1 MSSWRGHNDDNS
13 QDSDREGDD
22 GHVHSA
28 SRDHAVKDKK
38 RSPPSSRPPAG
49 PQRNPHHSA
58 SAEERESPER
68 VEQKEKL
75 HAELKKVLSQ
85 KRSHLRASTCQL
97 TQSEMDPE
105 PSNEQT
111 DQTPVEAAEPPV
123 EIVVETEAEAGAS
136 GYSVT
141 GGGERG
147 IFIKDVLKDSPAA
160 KHLSLQQGDQLLS
173 AKVYFDNVR
182 YEDALKILQC
192 AEPYK
197 VSFLVKRTVQGEEVC
212 VRPRLPSVDIKGP
225 KAKMTKMSV
234 KAIKPFKAKKKRGGR
249 FGLKRL
255 REKRREELV
264 IEGTPP
270 RLEMSDVDVEFCLP
284 RFKPRR
290 SDQVKAEG
298 GAAAK
303 AKRKIRFPRMKIK
316 SQSGG
321 KEDSG
326 RLEAKVKVSPAEIP
340 GAKAKA
346 KGKGHKFE
354 ISFPKSKDTK
364 SGSVELK
371 KPDVNIPSPSVEFSL
386 PAGKGVDVEMG
397 GVSLNSPDVDF
408 ALPSIKADTTLPAQ
422 KGKVGIKGPKV
433 EVRGDDAKVMKGK
446 VDVETGKGDGKLQM
460 PNLKLPKMR
469 LVCDLDET
477 DDDKRKVKAE
487 GEISVPTVEIKG
499 GSGIVLPEAHV
510 NKGGILENVP
520 SVPSVDIS
528 FPKVK
533 GTSNMDIKTTIR
545 KPGMDFSVSNVD
557 LHVERIPDEVE
568 GSFKGPEISMPTLDV
583 SLPKMG
589 VSDKDV
595 AGAGSD
601 GKFCPPSA
609 EVGVDMSHYI
619 GGDGKF
625 TLPNFNGSQSQKV
638 NLTGPGA
645 EGEFKLPSVD
655 LTLPKGK
662 DVDLDMPD
670 VNISLPK
677 ISLPEGG
684 IKLKGPDFKKGKMDF
699 PDIDVSLPKGKLEGG
714 IELEGPDI
722 KGGKF
727 KMPTFD
733 VSLPKV
739 NLPEGGVKLKGPP
752 FKGKMD
758 TAYIDVSI
766 PKEKFEGG
774 IEVEGPDIK
783 GGKFK
788 TPSFDVSLPKVN
800 LPEGDVKLKCPE
812 LKGKMDIPDVDVSP
826 PKVEGDFDIKGPDV
840 KGGKFKM
847 PKLDVSLPQVN
858 LPEGGVKLKGP
869 QLKGKMETAN
879 VDVSLPKG
887 KFKGDIE
894 LEGADVKGGK
904 FKMPTFDVSLPKV
917 NLPEGGIELKR
928 PDLKGGRME
937 MPDIDVS
944 LPKGKLEGGIELE
957 GPDVKGGKFK
967 TPSFDVSL
975 PKVTLPEGGSKL
987 KGPEL
992 KGGRMEMPD
1001 IDVSLP
1007 KGHFEGVVEVE
1018 GPDVKGGKFKT
1029 PSFDVSLPKVNLPE
1043 GGVKL
1048 KGPELKGGRMEMPDI
1063 DVSLPKAEGDLD
1075 IEGPDVKGG
1084 KFKMPTLDV
1093 SLPKVNLPEGRVKL
1107 KGPELK
1113 EGKMEMPD
1121 IDISLPKA
1129 EGDLDIECPD
1139 VKGGKFKM
1147 PTLDVS
1153 LPRVNLPE
1161 GGVKLKGPDL
1171 KGEKMEMPDIDVS
1184 LPKGK
1189 FEGGVEVQGPDVK
1202 GGKFKMPTFDV
1213 SLPKVNL
1220 PEGGAKLK
1228 GPELKGGRMEMPDI
1242 DVSLPKGKFE
1252 GGVEVQGPD
1261 FKGGKFKMPMLD
1273 VSLPKVNLPEGGV
1286 KLKGPELKGGKMELP
1301 DVDVSLP
1308 KVEADFDIEAPK
1320 VKGGKFKMPTLDVSL
1335 PKVSLPE
1342 GGVKLKGP
1350 ELKGGKMEIPD
1361 VDGTLPKVEGD
1372 FNIECPEVK
1381 GGKMKIPTLDV
1392 SIPKVNL
1399 PKGGVQIKG
1408 SGLDGRKIEMPD
1420 LDISFPKGKAEGE
1433 IGIGKGGKFHMPSVD
1448 ISLPKIKTK
1457 GPEIN
1462 TEGPDGEGGKFKT
1475 PSFDVSLPKVNLP
1488 EGDVKLKCPELKGKM
1503 DIPDVDV
1510 SLPKVEGDFDI
1521 EGPHVKGRK
1530 FKMPTL
1536 DVSLPKA
1543 SLAKGEVKLK
1553 GPELKGGKMEISDI
1567 DVSLP
1572 KQKVEGDVNFR
1583 GPDVKG
1589 GKFKMPSLDVS
1600 IPKVNLPEGS
1610 VKLKGPEF
1618 SEAMTE
1624 MPALDMSFPRGKAG
1638 EIGFGGQVTKGGKF
1652 HVPSVD
1658 ISLPKVKTKGP
1669 EINTD
1674 GPDIEVAKVA
1684 MPMVDVSLPKVEG
1697 DLDIEG
1703 FDVKGGKFKLPAFD
1717 VSLPK
1722 VNLPESGLRVKGPE
1736 LKGGKMEIPDID
1748 VSLPKGKVEGHVDI
1762 EGQDLK
1768 GGKLKVPTL
1777 DVSIPEVKGPNLE
1790 GSKLDIPHIDVSLP
1804 KGKAGGEIGL
1814 EGHVDKGGK
1823 FHMPSVDIYLPKMKT
1838 KGPDIEFQSPD
1849 IKGGK
1854 VTMPAVDVSLPK
1866 IKSPE
1871 VDVSLEGP
1879 DVKGGKVAIPA
1890 MTGLTGEGAGSGSFK
1905 RGTVKLPTVDI
1916 SAPKV
1921 DIDFG
1926 LTKPKGDDV
1935 KVALLKPEGS
1945 RPSSGGSFDLP
1956 NVSLKVPSFTL
1967 PRFGGKSK
1975 SGHLQVSGQSTE
1987 VDISLGEPSVELGL
2001 DSKVTS
2007 KKAKLKKPFIGIS
2020 KTDADV
2026 SVSCPELDVNIKK
2039 GGIDIP
2045 KPDTSVDVE
2054 RKGRFH
2060 APDVTIKLPKFSMP
2074 GFASKDGDLGKPSAD
2089 LEAQAKAKMPSV
2101 ELSLP
2106 ATKSPEKEVLL
2117 PNAEVDVLECDI
2129 RTYEGEIPKKP
2140 AIDVNVPKVDLAV
2153 PLPKIK
2159 LESSSEREGTKFT
2172 MPNVDLSLPKGK
2184 VGSMP
2189 KSKPLK
2195 IETPEVELKMQSIDV
2210 SFPKAPDADFHG
2222 HGQGDFKTPHAV
2234 TDLPEATI
2242 QRTDISIRKDKGDVH
2257 VKGEQTGLK
2266 LKMPSLDIACPK
2278 GDLELDMRLRKGDTK
2293 GVECHG
2299 ETNSKVKGPKVKG
2312 TKFNIGMPKK
2322 KTGGSVKSEHD
2333 VENIEPAVSGLTS
2346 TIHNG
2351 HKEGNINI
2359 QMPGVTLPSASV
2371 KGKEDSEESGLP
2383 SSSSAI
2389 PRIPDIDFDIGT
2401 AQDEE
2406 DDKLGKKI
2414 KIPKFGV
2421 PLPSLSSREGR
2432 MEIRGPETKSEGP
2445 KVKKA
2450 VFVLVNPSQRDDAKV
2465 KIPKF
2470 QTNTIETS
2478 VSTPGMSVYT
2488 SPLSSTDDTL
2498 KPEAP
2503 SSKFHFETDTRL
2515 HRGFK
2520 DEEVAA
2526 SGKVK
2531 LPKVEFTSPYGKK
2544 ASGDASLETATR
2556 LGKPSL
2562 SGEAP
2567 KGLQIKPGNVSFEGF
2582 VDESSK
2588 DVVTQH
2594 SRTQMLHQ
2602 DTSASPASFTMEF
2615 SSSKVQTWSEG
2626 DIKGDPQGIEAPP
2639 WFKVPKFTLK
2649 PHSTGF
2655 LQITPE
2661 GSPQAQ
2667 RRGELGGEANMSGS
2681 FCQHSSDITTREV
2694 STPGGGGS
2702 VTVVT
2707 KTTRTTRHSTPAE
2720 TSAGVS
2726 VATTHPPSDL

>member
-1 MSSWRGHNDDNS
+1 
-13 QDSDREGDD
+13 
-22 GHVHSA
+22 
-28 SRDHAVKDKK
+28 
-38 RSPPSSRPPAG
+38 
-49 PQRNPHHSA
+49 
-58 SAEERESPER
+58 
-68 VEQKEKL
+68 
-75 HAELKKVLSQ
+75 
-85 KRSHLRASTCQL
+85 
-97 TQSEMDPE
+97 MDPE

-111 DQTPVEAAEPPV
+111 DQTTVEAAEPPV

-255 REKRREELV
+255 KEKRREELV

-303 AKRKIRFPRMKIK
+303 PKRKIRFPRMKIK
-316 SQSGG
+316 SHGG

-326 RLEAKVKVSPAEIP
+326 GLKAKVKVSPAEIP
-340 GAKAKA
+340 GVKAKA

-386 PAGKGVDVEMG
+386 PAGKVVDVEMG
-397 GVSLNSPDVDF
+397 GESLNSPDVDF
-408 ALPSIKADTTLPAQ
+408 ALPSFKADTTLLAQ

-469 LVCDLDET
+469 LVGDLDET
-477 DDDKRKVKAE
+477 DDKMKVKAG

-499 GSGIVLPEAHV
+499 GSSTVLPEAHV

-545 KPGMDFSVSNVD
+545 KPGMDFSVSDVD
-557 LHVERIPDEVE
+557 FNVERIPDEVE
-568 GSFKGPEISMPTLDV
+568 GSFKGPEISMPKLDF
-583 SLPKMG
+583 SLPKIG

-595 AGAGSD
+595 ASAGSE

-625 TLPNFNGSQSQKV
+625 TLPNFNVSQSQKG
-638 NLTGPGA
+638 NLTGPGV

-662 DVDLDMPD
+662 DVDPEMPD

-684 IKLKGPDFKKGKMDF
+684 IKLKGTDFKEGKMDF

-714 IELEGPDI
+714 LELEGPDI

-739 NLPEGGVKLKGPP
+739 NLPESGVKLKGPEL
-752 FKGKMD
+752 KGGKMEIPD
-758 TAYIDVSI
+758 LNVSL
-766 PKEKFEGG
+766 PRGKVEGG
-774 IEVEGPDIK
+774 VEVQGPDVK

-788 TPSFDVSLPKVN
+788 MPTLDVSLPKVN
-800 LPEGDVKLKCPE
+800 LPEGDVKLKGPE
-812 LKGKMDIPDVDVSP
+812 LKG
-826 PKVEGDFDIKGPDV
+826 
-840 KGGKFKM
+840 
-847 PKLDVSLPQVN
+847 
-858 LPEGGVKLKGP
+858 
-869 QLKGKMETAN
+869 
-879 VDVSLPKG
+879 
-887 KFKGDIE
+887 
-894 LEGADVKGGK
+894 
-904 FKMPTFDVSLPKV
+904 
-917 NLPEGGIELKR
+917 R
-928 PDLKGGRME
+928 RME

-944 LPKGKLEGGIELE
+944 LPKGKFEGGVEVQ

-967 TPSFDVSL
+967 MPTLDVSL
-975 PKVTLPEGGSKL
+975 PKVNLPEGGVKL

-992 KGGRMEMPD
+992 KGRRMEMPD

-1007 KGHFEGVVEVE
+1007 KGKFEGGVEVQ
-1018 GPDVKGGKFKT
+1018 GPDVKGGKFKMPT
-1029 PSFDVSLPKVNLPE
+1029 LDVSLPKVNLPE

-1063 DVSLPKAEGDLD
+1063 DVSLPKGKFEGGV
-1075 IEGPDVKGG
+1075 EVQGPDVKGG

-1093 SLPKVNLPEGRVKL
+1093 SLPKVNLPEG
-1107 KGPELK
+1107 
-1113 EGKMEMPD
+1113 
-1121 IDISLPKA
+1121 
-1129 EGDLDIECPD
+1129 
-1139 VKGGKFKM
+1139 
-1147 PTLDVS
+1147 
-1153 LPRVNLPE
+1153 
-1161 GGVKLKGPDL
+1161 
-1171 KGEKMEMPDIDVS
+1171 
-1184 LPKGK
+1184 
-1189 FEGGVEVQGPDVK
+1189 
-1202 GGKFKMPTFDV
+1202 
-1213 SLPKVNL
+1213 
-1220 PEGGAKLK
+1220 
-1228 GPELKGGRMEMPDI
+1228 
-1242 DVSLPKGKFE
+1242 
-1252 GGVEVQGPD
+1252 
-1261 FKGGKFKMPMLD
+1261 
-1273 VSLPKVNLPEGGV
+1273 GV
-1286 KLKGPELKGGKMELP
+1286 KLKGPELKGR
-1301 DVDVSLP
+1301 
-1308 KVEADFDIEAPK
+1308 
-1320 VKGGKFKMPTLDVSL
+1320 
-1335 PKVSLPE
+1335 
-1342 GGVKLKGP
+1342 
-1350 ELKGGKMEIPD
+1350 KMEIP
-1361 VDGTLPKVEGD
+1361 
-1372 FNIECPEVK
+1372 N
-1381 GGKMKIPTLDV
+1381 
-1392 SIPKVNL
+1392 
-1399 PKGGVQIKG
+1399 
-1408 SGLDGRKIEMPD
+1408 
-1420 LDISFPKGKAEGE
+1420 
-1433 IGIGKGGKFHMPSVD
+1433 
-1448 ISLPKIKTK
+1448 
-1457 GPEIN
+1457 
-1462 TEGPDGEGGKFKT
+1462 
-1475 PSFDVSLPKVNLP
+1475 
-1488 EGDVKLKCPELKGKM
+1488 
-1503 DIPDVDV
+1503 
-1510 SLPKVEGDFDI
+1510 
-1521 EGPHVKGRK
+1521 
-1530 FKMPTL
+1530 
-1536 DVSLPKA
+1536 
-1543 SLAKGEVKLK
+1543 
-1553 GPELKGGKMEISDI
+1553 I
-1567 DVSLP
+1567 DVSL
-1572 KQKVEGDVNFR
+1572 
-1583 GPDVKG
+1583 
-1589 GKFKMPSLDVS
+1589 S
-1600 IPKVNLPEGS
+1600 
-1610 VKLKGPEF
+1610 
-1618 SEAMTE
+1618 
-1624 MPALDMSFPRGKAG
+1624 
-1638 EIGFGGQVTKGGKF
+1638 
-1652 HVPSVD
+1652 
-1658 ISLPKVKTKGP
+1658 
-1669 EINTD
+1669 
-1674 GPDIEVAKVA
+1674 
-1684 MPMVDVSLPKVEG
+1684 
-1697 DLDIEG
+1697 
-1703 FDVKGGKFKLPAFD
+1703 
-1717 VSLPK
+1717 
-1722 VNLPESGLRVKGPE
+1722 
-1736 LKGGKMEIPDID
+1736 
-1748 VSLPKGKVEGHVDI
+1748 KGKVEGHVDI

-1777 DVSIPEVKGPNLE
+1777 DVSLPEVKGPNLE
-1790 GSKLDIPHIDVSLP
+1790 GSKLDIPDIDVCLP
-1804 KGKAGGEIGL
+1804 KGKARGEIGI

-1838 KGPDIEFQSPD
+1838 KGPDIDIQSPD
-1849 IKGGK
+1849 IKVGE

-1905 RGTVKLPTVDI
+1905 HGTVKLPTVDI

-1926 LTKPKGDDV
+1926 LPKPKGDDV

-1945 RPSSGGSFDLP
+1945 RPSSGGSFDSP
-1956 NVSLKVPSFTL
+1956 NVSFKVPSFTL

-1975 SGHLQVSGQSTE
+1975 SGQLEVSGQSSE
-1987 VDISLGEPSVELGL
+1987 VNISLGEPSVESGL
-2001 DSKVTS
+2001 ENKVTS
-2007 KKAKLKKPFIGIS
+2007 KKVKLKKPFIGIP
-2020 KTDADV
+2020 KMDADA
-2026 SVSCPELDVNIKK
+2026 SVSCPELDVNVKK
-2039 GGIDIP
+2039 GDIDIP
-2045 KPDTSVDVE
+2045 QPDTSVDVE
-2054 RKGRFH
+2054 RKGRFN

-2074 GFASKDGDLGKPSAD
+2074 GFASKDGDLGKPSGD
-2089 LEAQAKAKMPSV
+2089 LEAKAKAKIPSV
-2101 ELSLP
+2101 ELSLS

-2129 RTYEGEIPKKP
+2129 RTYEGGIPKKP

-2159 LESSSEREGTKFT
+2159 LESSYEREGTKFKI
-2172 MPNVDLSLPKGK
+2172 PHVDLSLPKGK
-2184 VGSMP
+2184 VDSMP
-2189 KSKPLK
+2189 KGKPLN
-2195 IETPEVELKMQSIDV
+2195 IETPEVELKMQSVDV

-2222 HGQGDFKTPHAV
+2222 HGQGDFKTPHAT
-2234 TDLPEATI
+2234 TDLPDATI
-2242 QRTDISIRKDKGDVH
+2242 QRIDISIRKDKSDVH
-2257 VKGEQTGLK
+2257 AKGEQTGLK

-2293 GVECHG
+2293 GLECHG

-2322 KTGGSVKSEHD
+2322 KTGVSVKSEHEI
-2333 VENIEPAVSGLTS
+2333 ENIEPGLTS
-2346 TIHNG
+2346 TIQNG
-2351 HKEGNINI
+2351 HKEGNMNI
-2359 QMPGVTLPSASV
+2359 QMPCVTLPSVSV
-2371 KGKEDSEESGLP
+2371 KSKEDSEESGLP
-2383 SSSSAI
+2383 SSCTAI

-2432 MEIRGPETKSEGP
+2432 MEIRGPETKYEGP

-2450 VFVLVNPSQRDDAKV
+2450 VFVLVNPSQRDEVTLNTGDAKV

-2478 VSTPGMSVYT
+2478 VSTPGMSVCT
-2488 SPLSSTDDTL
+2488 SQLRSTDDTL

-2503 SSKFHFETDTRL
+2503 SSKFHFETDARL

-2520 DEEVAA
+2520 DEGVAA

-2544 ASGDASLETATR
+2544 AAGDASLEIATR
-2556 LGKPSL
+2556 LGKPSS

-2602 DTSASPASFTMEF
+2602 DSSASPASFTMEF
-2615 SSSKVQTWSEG
+2615 SSSKVQTWSKG

-2667 RRGELGGEANMSGS
+2667 RRGELGGEANMLGS
-2681 FCQHSSDITTREV
+2681 FCQHSSGITTREV

-2707 KTTRTTRHSTPAE
+2707 KTTRTKRHSTPAE

>member
-904 FKMPTFDVSLPKV
+904 FKMPT
-917 NLPEGGIELKR
+917 
-928 PDLKGGRME
+928 
-937 MPDIDVS
+937 
-944 LPKGKLEGGIELE
+944 
-957 GPDVKGGKFK
+957 
-967 TPSFDVSL
+967 
-975 PKVTLPEGGSKL
+975 
-987 KGPEL
+987 
-992 KGGRMEMPD
+992 
-1001 IDVSLP
+1001 
-1007 KGHFEGVVEVE
+1007 
-1018 GPDVKGGKFKT
+1018 
-1029 PSFDVSLPKVNLPE
+1029 
-1043 GGVKL
+1043 
-1048 KGPELKGGRMEMPDI
+1048 
-1063 DVSLPKAEGDLD
+1063 
-1075 IEGPDVKGG
+1075 
-1084 KFKMPTLDV
+1084 
-1093 SLPKVNLPEGRVKL
+1093 
-1107 KGPELK
+1107 
-1113 EGKMEMPD
+1113 
-1121 IDISLPKA
+1121 
-1129 EGDLDIECPD
+1129 
-1139 VKGGKFKM
+1139 
-1147 PTLDVS
+1147 
-1153 LPRVNLPE
+1153 
-1161 GGVKLKGPDL
+1161 
-1171 KGEKMEMPDIDVS
+1171 
-1184 LPKGK
+1184 
-1189 FEGGVEVQGPDVK
+1189 
-1202 GGKFKMPTFDV
+1202 
-1213 SLPKVNL
+1213 
-1220 PEGGAKLK
+1220 
-1228 GPELKGGRMEMPDI
+1228 
-1242 DVSLPKGKFE
+1242 
-1252 GGVEVQGPD
+1252 
-1261 FKGGKFKMPMLD
+1261 
-1273 VSLPKVNLPEGGV
+1273 
-1286 KLKGPELKGGKMELP
+1286 
-1301 DVDVSLP
+1301 
-1308 KVEADFDIEAPK
+1308 
-1320 VKGGKFKMPTLDVSL
+1320 
-1335 PKVSLPE
+1335 
-1342 GGVKLKGP
+1342 
-1350 ELKGGKMEIPD
+1350 
-1361 VDGTLPKVEGD
+1361 
-1372 FNIECPEVK
+1372 
-1381 GGKMKIPTLDV
+1381 
-1392 SIPKVNL
+1392 
-1399 PKGGVQIKG
+1399 
-1408 SGLDGRKIEMPD
+1408 
-1420 LDISFPKGKAEGE
+1420 
-1433 IGIGKGGKFHMPSVD
+1433 
-1448 ISLPKIKTK
+1448 
-1457 GPEIN
+1457 
-1462 TEGPDGEGGKFKT
+1462 
-1475 PSFDVSLPKVNLP
+1475 FDVSLPKVNLP

>member
-1 MSSWRGHNDDNS
+1 
-13 QDSDREGDD
+13 
-22 GHVHSA
+22 
-28 SRDHAVKDKK
+28 
-38 RSPPSSRPPAG
+38 
-49 PQRNPHHSA
+49 
-58 SAEERESPER
+58 
-68 VEQKEKL
+68 
-75 HAELKKVLSQ
+75 
-85 KRSHLRASTCQL
+85 
-97 TQSEMDPE
+97 MDPE

-111 DQTPVEAAEPPV
+111 DQTTVEAAEPPV

-255 REKRREELV
+255 KEKRREELV

-303 AKRKIRFPRMKIK
+303 PKRKIRFPRMKIK
-316 SQSGG
+316 SHGG

-326 RLEAKVKVSPAEIP
+326 GLKAKVKVSPAEIP
-340 GAKAKA
+340 GVKAKA

-386 PAGKGVDVEMG
+386 PAGKVVDVEMG
-397 GVSLNSPDVDF
+397 GESLNSPDVDF
-408 ALPSIKADTTLPAQ
+408 ALPSFKADTTLLAQ

-469 LVCDLDET
+469 LVGDLDET
-477 DDDKRKVKAE
+477 DDKMKVKAG

-499 GSGIVLPEAHV
+499 GSSTVLPEAHV

-545 KPGMDFSVSNVD
+545 KPGMDFSVSDVD
-557 LHVERIPDEVE
+557 FNVERIPDEVE
-568 GSFKGPEISMPTLDV
+568 GSFKGPEISMPKLDF
-583 SLPKMG
+583 SLPKIG

-595 AGAGSD
+595 ASAGSE

-625 TLPNFNGSQSQKV
+625 TLPNFNVSQSQKG
-638 NLTGPGA
+638 NLTGPGV

-662 DVDLDMPD
+662 DVDPEMPD

-684 IKLKGPDFKKGKMDF
+684 IKLKGTDFKEGKMDF

-714 IELEGPDI
+714 LELEGPDI

-739 NLPEGGVKLKGPP
+739 NLPE
-752 FKGKMD
+752 
-758 TAYIDVSI
+758 S
-766 PKEKFEGG
+766 
-774 IEVEGPDIK
+774 
-783 GGKFK
+783 
-788 TPSFDVSLPKVN
+788 
-800 LPEGDVKLKCPE
+800 
-812 LKGKMDIPDVDVSP
+812 
-826 PKVEGDFDIKGPDV
+826 
-840 KGGKFKM
+840 
-847 PKLDVSLPQVN
+847 
-858 LPEGGVKLKGP
+858 
-869 QLKGKMETAN
+869 
-879 VDVSLPKG
+879 
-887 KFKGDIE
+887 
-894 LEGADVKGGK
+894 
-904 FKMPTFDVSLPKV
+904 
-917 NLPEGGIELKR
+917 
-928 PDLKGGRME
+928 
-937 MPDIDVS
+937 
-944 LPKGKLEGGIELE
+944 
-957 GPDVKGGKFK
+957 
-967 TPSFDVSL
+967 
-975 PKVTLPEGGSKL
+975 
-987 KGPEL
+987 
-992 KGGRMEMPD
+992 
-1001 IDVSLP
+1001 
-1007 KGHFEGVVEVE
+1007 
-1018 GPDVKGGKFKT
+1018 
-1029 PSFDVSLPKVNLPE
+1029 
-1043 GGVKL
+1043 GVKL
-1048 KGPELKGGRMEMPDI
+1048 KGPELKGGKMEIPDLN
-1063 DVSLPKAEGDLD
+1063 VSLPRGKVEGGV
-1075 IEGPDVKGG
+1075 EVQGPDVKGG

-1093 SLPKVNLPEGRVKL
+1093 SLPKVNLPEGGVKL
-1107 KGPELK
+1107 KGPELQGVK
-1113 EGKMEMPD
+1113 IEMPD
-1121 IDISLPKA
+1121 IDVSLPRGMV
-1129 EGDLDIECPD
+1129 EGGVEVQGPD

-1147 PTLDVS
+1147 TTFDIS
-1153 LPRVNLPE
+1153 LPKVNLPE
-1161 GGVKLKGPDL
+1161 GGATLKGPEL
-1171 KGEKMEMPDIDVS
+1171 KGGKIEMPDIDVS

-1189 FEGGVEVQGPDVK
+1189 FEGGVDVQGPDVK
-1202 GGKFKMPTFDV
+1202 GGKFKMPTLDV
-1213 SLPKVNL
+1213 SFPKVDL
-1220 PEGGAKLK
+1220 PQGGAKLK

-1261 FKGGKFKMPMLD
+1261 VKGGKFKMPTLD

-1286 KLKGPELKGGKMELP
+1286 KLKGPELKGGKMEGP

-1335 PKVSLPE
+1335 PNVTLPE

-1350 ELKGGKMEIPD
+1350 ELKGGRM
-1361 VDGTLPKVEGD
+1361 
-1372 FNIECPEVK
+1372 
-1381 GGKMKIPTLDV
+1381 
-1392 SIPKVNL
+1392 
-1399 PKGGVQIKG
+1399 
-1408 SGLDGRKIEMPD
+1408 EMPD
-1420 LDISFPKGKAEGE
+1420 I
-1433 IGIGKGGKFHMPSVD
+1433 
-1448 ISLPKIKTK
+1448 
-1457 GPEIN
+1457 
-1462 TEGPDGEGGKFKT
+1462 
-1475 PSFDVSLPKVNLP
+1475 DVSLPKGKF
-1488 EGDVKLKCPELKGKM
+1488 EGGVEVQGPDVKG
-1503 DIPDVDV
+1503 
-1510 SLPKVEGDFDI
+1510 G
-1521 EGPHVKGRK
+1521 K

-1536 DVSLPKA
+1536 DVSLPKVN
-1543 SLAKGEVKLK
+1543 LPEGGVKLK
-1553 GPELKGGKMEISDI
+1553 GPELKGRKMEIPNI
-1567 DVSLP
+1567 DVSL
-1572 KQKVEGDVNFR
+1572 
-1583 GPDVKG
+1583 
-1589 GKFKMPSLDVS
+1589 S
-1600 IPKVNLPEGS
+1600 
-1610 VKLKGPEF
+1610 
-1618 SEAMTE
+1618 
-1624 MPALDMSFPRGKAG
+1624 
-1638 EIGFGGQVTKGGKF
+1638 
-1652 HVPSVD
+1652 
-1658 ISLPKVKTKGP
+1658 
-1669 EINTD
+1669 
-1674 GPDIEVAKVA
+1674 
-1684 MPMVDVSLPKVEG
+1684 
-1697 DLDIEG
+1697 
-1703 FDVKGGKFKLPAFD
+1703 
-1717 VSLPK
+1717 
-1722 VNLPESGLRVKGPE
+1722 
-1736 LKGGKMEIPDID
+1736 
-1748 VSLPKGKVEGHVDI
+1748 KGKVEGHVDI

-1777 DVSIPEVKGPNLE
+1777 DVSLPEVKGPNLE
-1790 GSKLDIPHIDVSLP
+1790 GSKLDIPDIDVCLP
-1804 KGKAGGEIGL
+1804 KGKARGEIGI

-1838 KGPDIEFQSPD
+1838 KGPDIDIQSPD
-1849 IKGGK
+1849 IKVGE

-1905 RGTVKLPTVDI
+1905 HGTVKLPTVDI

-1926 LTKPKGDDV
+1926 LPKPKGDDV

-1945 RPSSGGSFDLP
+1945 RPSSGGSFDSP
-1956 NVSLKVPSFTL
+1956 NVSFKVPSFTL

-1975 SGHLQVSGQSTE
+1975 SGQLEVSGQSSE
-1987 VDISLGEPSVELGL
+1987 VNISLGEPSVESGL
-2001 DSKVTS
+2001 ENKVTS
-2007 KKAKLKKPFIGIS
+2007 KKVKLKKPFIGIP
-2020 KTDADV
+2020 KMDADA
-2026 SVSCPELDVNIKK
+2026 SVSCPELDVNVKK
-2039 GGIDIP
+2039 GDIDIP
-2045 KPDTSVDVE
+2045 QPDTSVDVE
-2054 RKGRFH
+2054 RKGRFN

-2074 GFASKDGDLGKPSAD
+2074 GFASKDGDLGKPSGD
-2089 LEAQAKAKMPSV
+2089 LEAKAKAKIPSV
-2101 ELSLP
+2101 ELSLS

-2129 RTYEGEIPKKP
+2129 RTYEGGIPKKP

-2159 LESSSEREGTKFT
+2159 LESSYEREGTKFKI
-2172 MPNVDLSLPKGK
+2172 PHVDLSLPKGK
-2184 VGSMP
+2184 VDSMP
-2189 KSKPLK
+2189 KGKPLN
-2195 IETPEVELKMQSIDV
+2195 IETPEVELKMQSVDV

-2222 HGQGDFKTPHAV
+2222 HGQGDFKTPHAT
-2234 TDLPEATI
+2234 TDLPDATI
-2242 QRTDISIRKDKGDVH
+2242 QRIDISIRKDKSDVH
-2257 VKGEQTGLK
+2257 AKGEQTGLK

-2293 GVECHG
+2293 GLECHG

-2322 KTGGSVKSEHD
+2322 KTGVSVKSEHEI
-2333 VENIEPAVSGLTS
+2333 ENIEPGLTS
-2346 TIHNG
+2346 TIQNG
-2351 HKEGNINI
+2351 HKEGNMNI
-2359 QMPGVTLPSASV
+2359 QMPCVTLPSVSV
-2371 KGKEDSEESGLP
+2371 KSKEDSEESGLP
-2383 SSSSAI
+2383 SSCTAI

-2432 MEIRGPETKSEGP
+2432 MEIRGPETKYEGP

-2450 VFVLVNPSQRDDAKV
+2450 VFVLVNPSQRDEVTLNTGDAKV

-2478 VSTPGMSVYT
+2478 VSTPGMSVCT
-2488 SPLSSTDDTL
+2488 SQLRSTDDTL

-2503 SSKFHFETDTRL
+2503 SSKFHFETDARL

-2520 DEEVAA
+2520 DEGVAA

-2544 ASGDASLETATR
+2544 AAGDASLEIATR
-2556 LGKPSL
+2556 LGKPSS

-2602 DTSASPASFTMEF
+2602 DSSASPASFTMEF
-2615 SSSKVQTWSEG
+2615 SSSKVQTWSKG

-2667 RRGELGGEANMSGS
+2667 RRGELGGEANMLGS
-2681 FCQHSSDITTREV
+2681 FCQHSSGITTREV

-2707 KTTRTTRHSTPAE
+2707 KTTRTKRHSTPAE

>member
-1 MSSWRGHNDDNS
+1 
-13 QDSDREGDD
+13 
-22 GHVHSA
+22 
-28 SRDHAVKDKK
+28 
-38 RSPPSSRPPAG
+38 
-49 PQRNPHHSA
+49 
-58 SAEERESPER
+58 
-68 VEQKEKL
+68 
-75 HAELKKVLSQ
+75 
-85 KRSHLRASTCQL
+85 
-97 TQSEMDPE
+97 MDPE

-111 DQTPVEAAEPPV
+111 DQTTVEAAEPPV

-255 REKRREELV
+255 KEKRREELV

-303 AKRKIRFPRMKIK
+303 PKRKIRFPRMKIK
-316 SQSGG
+316 SHGG

-326 RLEAKVKVSPAEIP
+326 GLKAKVKVSPAEIP
-340 GAKAKA
+340 GVKAKA

-386 PAGKGVDVEMG
+386 PAGKVVDVEMG
-397 GVSLNSPDVDF
+397 GESLNSPDVDF
-408 ALPSIKADTTLPAQ
+408 ALPSFKADTTLLAQ

-469 LVCDLDET
+469 LVGDLDET
-477 DDDKRKVKAE
+477 DDKMKVKAG

-499 GSGIVLPEAHV
+499 GSSTVLPEAHV

-545 KPGMDFSVSNVD
+545 KPGMDFSVSDVD
-557 LHVERIPDEVE
+557 FNVERIPDEVE
-568 GSFKGPEISMPTLDV
+568 GSFKGPEISMPKLDF
-583 SLPKMG
+583 SLPKIG

-595 AGAGSD
+595 ASAGSE

-625 TLPNFNGSQSQKV
+625 TLPNFNVSQSQKG
-638 NLTGPGA
+638 NLTGPGV

-662 DVDLDMPD
+662 DVDPEMPD

-684 IKLKGPDFKKGKMDF
+684 IKLKGTDFKEGKMDF

-714 IELEGPDI
+714 LELEGPDI

-739 NLPEGGVKLKGPP
+739 NLPE
-752 FKGKMD
+752 
-758 TAYIDVSI
+758 S
-766 PKEKFEGG
+766 
-774 IEVEGPDIK
+774 
-783 GGKFK
+783 
-788 TPSFDVSLPKVN
+788 
-800 LPEGDVKLKCPE
+800 
-812 LKGKMDIPDVDVSP
+812 
-826 PKVEGDFDIKGPDV
+826 
-840 KGGKFKM
+840 
-847 PKLDVSLPQVN
+847 
-858 LPEGGVKLKGP
+858 
-869 QLKGKMETAN
+869 
-879 VDVSLPKG
+879 
-887 KFKGDIE
+887 
-894 LEGADVKGGK
+894 
-904 FKMPTFDVSLPKV
+904 
-917 NLPEGGIELKR
+917 
-928 PDLKGGRME
+928 
-937 MPDIDVS
+937 
-944 LPKGKLEGGIELE
+944 
-957 GPDVKGGKFK
+957 
-967 TPSFDVSL
+967 
-975 PKVTLPEGGSKL
+975 
-987 KGPEL
+987 
-992 KGGRMEMPD
+992 
-1001 IDVSLP
+1001 
-1007 KGHFEGVVEVE
+1007 
-1018 GPDVKGGKFKT
+1018 
-1029 PSFDVSLPKVNLPE
+1029 
-1043 GGVKL
+1043 GVKL
-1048 KGPELKGGRMEMPDI
+1048 KGPELKGGKMEIPDLN
-1063 DVSLPKAEGDLD
+1063 VSLPRGKVEGGV
-1075 IEGPDVKGG
+1075 EVQGPDVKGG

-1093 SLPKVNLPEGRVKL
+1093 SLPKVNLPEGDVKL

-1113 EGKMEMPD
+1113 
-1121 IDISLPKA
+1121 
-1129 EGDLDIECPD
+1129 
-1139 VKGGKFKM
+1139 GG
-1147 PTLDVS
+1147 
-1153 LPRVNLPE
+1153 
-1161 GGVKLKGPDL
+1161 
-1171 KGEKMEMPDIDVS
+1171 KMEMPDIDVS

-1202 GGKFKMPTFDV
+1202 GGKFKMPTLDV

-1220 PEGGAKLK
+1220 PEGGVKLKGPELKGGKMEGPDVDVSLPKVEADFDIEAPKVKGGKFKMPTLDVSLPNVTLPEGGVKLK

-1261 FKGGKFKMPMLD
+1261 VKGGKFKMPTLD

-1286 KLKGPELKGGKMELP
+1286 KLKGPELKGR
-1301 DVDVSLP
+1301 
-1308 KVEADFDIEAPK
+1308 
-1320 VKGGKFKMPTLDVSL
+1320 
-1335 PKVSLPE
+1335 
-1342 GGVKLKGP
+1342 
-1350 ELKGGKMEIPD
+1350 KMEIP
-1361 VDGTLPKVEGD
+1361 
-1372 FNIECPEVK
+1372 N
-1381 GGKMKIPTLDV
+1381 
-1392 SIPKVNL
+1392 
-1399 PKGGVQIKG
+1399 
-1408 SGLDGRKIEMPD
+1408 
-1420 LDISFPKGKAEGE
+1420 
-1433 IGIGKGGKFHMPSVD
+1433 
-1448 ISLPKIKTK
+1448 
-1457 GPEIN
+1457 
-1462 TEGPDGEGGKFKT
+1462 
-1475 PSFDVSLPKVNLP
+1475 
-1488 EGDVKLKCPELKGKM
+1488 
-1503 DIPDVDV
+1503 
-1510 SLPKVEGDFDI
+1510 
-1521 EGPHVKGRK
+1521 
-1530 FKMPTL
+1530 
-1536 DVSLPKA
+1536 
-1543 SLAKGEVKLK
+1543 
-1553 GPELKGGKMEISDI
+1553 I
-1567 DVSLP
+1567 DVSL
-1572 KQKVEGDVNFR
+1572 
-1583 GPDVKG
+1583 
-1589 GKFKMPSLDVS
+1589 S
-1600 IPKVNLPEGS
+1600 
-1610 VKLKGPEF
+1610 
-1618 SEAMTE
+1618 
-1624 MPALDMSFPRGKAG
+1624 
-1638 EIGFGGQVTKGGKF
+1638 
-1652 HVPSVD
+1652 
-1658 ISLPKVKTKGP
+1658 
-1669 EINTD
+1669 
-1674 GPDIEVAKVA
+1674 
-1684 MPMVDVSLPKVEG
+1684 
-1697 DLDIEG
+1697 
-1703 FDVKGGKFKLPAFD
+1703 
-1717 VSLPK
+1717 
-1722 VNLPESGLRVKGPE
+1722 
-1736 LKGGKMEIPDID
+1736 
-1748 VSLPKGKVEGHVDI
+1748 KGKVEGHVDI

-1777 DVSIPEVKGPNLE
+1777 DVSLPEVKGPNLE
-1790 GSKLDIPHIDVSLP
+1790 GSKLDIPDIDVCLP
-1804 KGKAGGEIGL
+1804 KGKARGEIGI

-1838 KGPDIEFQSPD
+1838 KGPDIDIQSPD
-1849 IKGGK
+1849 IKVGE

-1905 RGTVKLPTVDI
+1905 HGTVKLPTVDI

-1926 LTKPKGDDV
+1926 LPKPKGDDV

-1945 RPSSGGSFDLP
+1945 RPSSGGSFDSP
-1956 NVSLKVPSFTL
+1956 NVSFKVPSFTL

-1975 SGHLQVSGQSTE
+1975 SGQLEVSGQSSE
-1987 VDISLGEPSVELGL
+1987 VNISLGEPSVESGL
-2001 DSKVTS
+2001 ENKVTS
-2007 KKAKLKKPFIGIS
+2007 KKVKLKKPFIGIP
-2020 KTDADV
+2020 KMDADA
-2026 SVSCPELDVNIKK
+2026 SVSCPELDVNVKK
-2039 GGIDIP
+2039 GDIDIP
-2045 KPDTSVDVE
+2045 QPDTSVDVE
-2054 RKGRFH
+2054 RKGRFN

-2074 GFASKDGDLGKPSAD
+2074 GFASKDGDLGKPSGD
-2089 LEAQAKAKMPSV
+2089 LEAKAKAKIPSV
-2101 ELSLP
+2101 ELSLS

-2129 RTYEGEIPKKP
+2129 RTYEGGIPKKP

-2159 LESSSEREGTKFT
+2159 LESSYEREGTKFKI
-2172 MPNVDLSLPKGK
+2172 PHVDLSLPKGK
-2184 VGSMP
+2184 VDSMP
-2189 KSKPLK
+2189 KGKPLN
-2195 IETPEVELKMQSIDV
+2195 IETPEVELKMQSVDV

-2222 HGQGDFKTPHAV
+2222 HGQGDFKTPHAT
-2234 TDLPEATI
+2234 TDLPDATI
-2242 QRTDISIRKDKGDVH
+2242 QRIDISIRKDKSDVH
-2257 VKGEQTGLK
+2257 AKGEQTGLK

-2293 GVECHG
+2293 GLECHG

-2322 KTGGSVKSEHD
+2322 KTGVSVKSEHEI
-2333 VENIEPAVSGLTS
+2333 ENIEPGLTS
-2346 TIHNG
+2346 TIQNG
-2351 HKEGNINI
+2351 HKEGNMNI
-2359 QMPGVTLPSASV
+2359 QMPCVTLPSVSV
-2371 KGKEDSEESGLP
+2371 KSKEDSEESGLP
-2383 SSSSAI
+2383 SSCTAI

-2432 MEIRGPETKSEGP
+2432 MEIRGPETKYEGP

-2450 VFVLVNPSQRDDAKV
+2450 VFVLVNPSQRDEVTLNTGDAKV

-2478 VSTPGMSVYT
+2478 VSTPGMSVCT
-2488 SPLSSTDDTL
+2488 SQLRSTDDTL

-2503 SSKFHFETDTRL
+2503 SSKFHFETDARL

-2520 DEEVAA
+2520 DEGVAA

-2544 ASGDASLETATR
+2544 AAGDASLEIATR
-2556 LGKPSL
+2556 LGKPSS

-2602 DTSASPASFTMEF
+2602 DSSASPASFTMEF
-2615 SSSKVQTWSEG
+2615 SSSKVQTWSKG

-2667 RRGELGGEANMSGS
+2667 RRGELGGEANMLGS
-2681 FCQHSSDITTREV
+2681 FCQHSSGITTREV

-2707 KTTRTTRHSTPAE
+2707 KTTRTKRHSTPAE

>member
-739 NLPEGGVKLKGPP
+739 NLPEGGVKLKGP
-752 FKGKMD
+752 
-758 TAYIDVSI
+758 
-766 PKEKFEGG
+766 
-774 IEVEGPDIK
+774 
-783 GGKFK
+783 
-788 TPSFDVSLPKVN
+788 
-800 LPEGDVKLKCPE
+800 E
-812 LKGKMDIPDVDVSP
+812 LK
-826 PKVEGDFDIKGPDV
+826 E
-840 KGGKFKM
+840 
-847 PKLDVSLPQVN
+847 
-858 LPEGGVKLKGP
+858 
-869 QLKGKMETAN
+869 
-879 VDVSLPKG
+879 
-887 KFKGDIE
+887 
-894 LEGADVKGGK
+894 
-904 FKMPTFDVSLPKV
+904 
-917 NLPEGGIELKR
+917 
-928 PDLKGGRME
+928 GRME
-937 MPDIDVS
+937 MPD
-944 LPKGKLEGGIELE
+944 
-957 GPDVKGGKFK
+957 F
-967 TPSFDVSL
+967 
-975 PKVTLPEGGSKL
+975 
-987 KGPEL
+987 
-992 KGGRMEMPD
+992 
-1001 IDVSLP
+1001 
-1007 KGHFEGVVEVE
+1007 
-1018 GPDVKGGKFKT
+1018 
-1029 PSFDVSLPKVNLPE
+1029 
-1043 GGVKL
+1043 
-1048 KGPELKGGRMEMPDI
+1048 

-1075 IEGPDVKGG
+1075 IE
-1084 KFKMPTLDV
+1084 
-1093 SLPKVNLPEGRVKL
+1093 
-1107 KGPELK
+1107 
-1113 EGKMEMPD
+1113 
-1121 IDISLPKA
+1121 
-1129 EGDLDIECPD
+1129 
-1139 VKGGKFKM
+1139 
-1147 PTLDVS
+1147 
-1153 LPRVNLPE
+1153 
-1161 GGVKLKGPDL
+1161 
-1171 KGEKMEMPDIDVS
+1171 
-1184 LPKGK
+1184 
-1189 FEGGVEVQGPDVK
+1189 GPDVK

-1228 GPELKGGRMEMPDI
+1228 GPELKGGRMEMPDIDVSLPTVEADFDIEAPKVKGGKFKMPTFDISLPKVNLPEGGAKLKGPELKGVRMEMPDI

>member
-1 MSSWRGHNDDNS
+1 
-13 QDSDREGDD
+13 
-22 GHVHSA
+22 
-28 SRDHAVKDKK
+28 
-38 RSPPSSRPPAG
+38 
-49 PQRNPHHSA
+49 
-58 SAEERESPER
+58 
-68 VEQKEKL
+68 
-75 HAELKKVLSQ
+75 
-85 KRSHLRASTCQL
+85 
-97 TQSEMDPE
+97 MDPE

-111 DQTPVEAAEPPV
+111 DQTTVEAAEPPV

-255 REKRREELV
+255 KEKRREELV

-303 AKRKIRFPRMKIK
+303 PKRKIRFPRMKIK
-316 SQSGG
+316 SHGG

-326 RLEAKVKVSPAEIP
+326 GLKAKVKVSPAEIP
-340 GAKAKA
+340 GVKAKA

-386 PAGKGVDVEMG
+386 PAGKVVDVEMG
-397 GVSLNSPDVDF
+397 GESLNSPDVDF
-408 ALPSIKADTTLPAQ
+408 ALPSFKADTTLLAQ

-469 LVCDLDET
+469 LVGDLDET
-477 DDDKRKVKAE
+477 DDKMKVKAG

-499 GSGIVLPEAHV
+499 GSSTVLPEAHV

-545 KPGMDFSVSNVD
+545 KPGMDFSVSDVD
-557 LHVERIPDEVE
+557 FNVERIPDEVE
-568 GSFKGPEISMPTLDV
+568 GSFKGPEISMPKLDF
-583 SLPKMG
+583 SLPKIG

-595 AGAGSD
+595 ASAGSE

-625 TLPNFNGSQSQKV
+625 TLPNFNVSQSQKG
-638 NLTGPGA
+638 NLTGPGV

-662 DVDLDMPD
+662 DVDPEMPD

-684 IKLKGPDFKKGKMDF
+684 IKLKGTDFKEGKMDF

-714 IELEGPDI
+714 LELEGPDI

-739 NLPEGGVKLKGPP
+739 NLPE
-752 FKGKMD
+752 
-758 TAYIDVSI
+758 S
-766 PKEKFEGG
+766 
-774 IEVEGPDIK
+774 
-783 GGKFK
+783 
-788 TPSFDVSLPKVN
+788 
-800 LPEGDVKLKCPE
+800 
-812 LKGKMDIPDVDVSP
+812 
-826 PKVEGDFDIKGPDV
+826 
-840 KGGKFKM
+840 
-847 PKLDVSLPQVN
+847 
-858 LPEGGVKLKGP
+858 
-869 QLKGKMETAN
+869 
-879 VDVSLPKG
+879 
-887 KFKGDIE
+887 
-894 LEGADVKGGK
+894 
-904 FKMPTFDVSLPKV
+904 
-917 NLPEGGIELKR
+917 
-928 PDLKGGRME
+928 
-937 MPDIDVS
+937 
-944 LPKGKLEGGIELE
+944 
-957 GPDVKGGKFK
+957 
-967 TPSFDVSL
+967 
-975 PKVTLPEGGSKL
+975 
-987 KGPEL
+987 
-992 KGGRMEMPD
+992 
-1001 IDVSLP
+1001 
-1007 KGHFEGVVEVE
+1007 
-1018 GPDVKGGKFKT
+1018 
-1029 PSFDVSLPKVNLPE
+1029 
-1043 GGVKL
+1043 GVKL
-1048 KGPELKGGRMEMPDI
+1048 KGPELKGGKMEIPDLN
-1063 DVSLPKAEGDLD
+1063 VSLPRGKVEGGV
-1075 IEGPDVKGG
+1075 EVQGPDVKGG

-1093 SLPKVNLPEGRVKL
+1093 SLPKVNLPEGDVKL

-1113 EGKMEMPD
+1113 
-1121 IDISLPKA
+1121 
-1129 EGDLDIECPD
+1129 
-1139 VKGGKFKM
+1139 GG
-1147 PTLDVS
+1147 
-1153 LPRVNLPE
+1153 
-1161 GGVKLKGPDL
+1161 
-1171 KGEKMEMPDIDVS
+1171 KMEMPDIDVS

-1189 FEGGVEVQGPDVK
+1189 FEGGVDVQGPDVK
-1202 GGKFKMPTFDV
+1202 GGKFKMPTLDV
-1213 SLPKVNL
+1213 SFPKVDL
-1220 PEGGAKLK
+1220 PQGGAKLK

-1261 FKGGKFKMPMLD
+1261 VKGGKFKMPTLD

-1286 KLKGPELKGGKMELP
+1286 KLKGPELKGR
-1301 DVDVSLP
+1301 
-1308 KVEADFDIEAPK
+1308 
-1320 VKGGKFKMPTLDVSL
+1320 
-1335 PKVSLPE
+1335 
-1342 GGVKLKGP
+1342 
-1350 ELKGGKMEIPD
+1350 KMEIP
-1361 VDGTLPKVEGD
+1361 
-1372 FNIECPEVK
+1372 N
-1381 GGKMKIPTLDV
+1381 
-1392 SIPKVNL
+1392 
-1399 PKGGVQIKG
+1399 
-1408 SGLDGRKIEMPD
+1408 
-1420 LDISFPKGKAEGE
+1420 
-1433 IGIGKGGKFHMPSVD
+1433 
-1448 ISLPKIKTK
+1448 
-1457 GPEIN
+1457 
-1462 TEGPDGEGGKFKT
+1462 
-1475 PSFDVSLPKVNLP
+1475 
-1488 EGDVKLKCPELKGKM
+1488 
-1503 DIPDVDV
+1503 
-1510 SLPKVEGDFDI
+1510 
-1521 EGPHVKGRK
+1521 
-1530 FKMPTL
+1530 
-1536 DVSLPKA
+1536 
-1543 SLAKGEVKLK
+1543 
-1553 GPELKGGKMEISDI
+1553 I
-1567 DVSLP
+1567 DVSL
-1572 KQKVEGDVNFR
+1572 
-1583 GPDVKG
+1583 
-1589 GKFKMPSLDVS
+1589 S
-1600 IPKVNLPEGS
+1600 
-1610 VKLKGPEF
+1610 
-1618 SEAMTE
+1618 
-1624 MPALDMSFPRGKAG
+1624 
-1638 EIGFGGQVTKGGKF
+1638 
-1652 HVPSVD
+1652 
-1658 ISLPKVKTKGP
+1658 
-1669 EINTD
+1669 
-1674 GPDIEVAKVA
+1674 
-1684 MPMVDVSLPKVEG
+1684 
-1697 DLDIEG
+1697 
-1703 FDVKGGKFKLPAFD
+1703 
-1717 VSLPK
+1717 
-1722 VNLPESGLRVKGPE
+1722 
-1736 LKGGKMEIPDID
+1736 
-1748 VSLPKGKVEGHVDI
+1748 KGKVEGHVDI

-1777 DVSIPEVKGPNLE
+1777 DVSLPEVKGPNLE
-1790 GSKLDIPHIDVSLP
+1790 GSKLDIPDIDVCLP
-1804 KGKAGGEIGL
+1804 KGKARGEIGI

-1838 KGPDIEFQSPD
+1838 KGPDIDIQSPD
-1849 IKGGK
+1849 IKVGE

-1905 RGTVKLPTVDI
+1905 HGTVKLPTVDI

-1926 LTKPKGDDV
+1926 LPKPKGDDV

-1945 RPSSGGSFDLP
+1945 RPSSGGSFDSP
-1956 NVSLKVPSFTL
+1956 NVSFKVPSFTL

-1975 SGHLQVSGQSTE
+1975 SGQLEVSGQSSE
-1987 VDISLGEPSVELGL
+1987 VNISLGEPSVESGL
-2001 DSKVTS
+2001 ENKVTS
-2007 KKAKLKKPFIGIS
+2007 KKVKLKKPFIGIP
-2020 KTDADV
+2020 KMDADA
-2026 SVSCPELDVNIKK
+2026 SVSCPELDVNVKK
-2039 GGIDIP
+2039 GDIDIP
-2045 KPDTSVDVE
+2045 QPDTSVDVE
-2054 RKGRFH
+2054 RKGRFN

-2074 GFASKDGDLGKPSAD
+2074 GFASKDGDLGKPSGD
-2089 LEAQAKAKMPSV
+2089 LEAKAKAKIPSV
-2101 ELSLP
+2101 ELSLS

-2129 RTYEGEIPKKP
+2129 RTYEGGIPKKP

-2159 LESSSEREGTKFT
+2159 LESSYEREGTKFKI
-2172 MPNVDLSLPKGK
+2172 PHVDLSLPKGK
-2184 VGSMP
+2184 VDSMP
-2189 KSKPLK
+2189 KGKPLN
-2195 IETPEVELKMQSIDV
+2195 IETPEVELKMQSVDV

-2222 HGQGDFKTPHAV
+2222 HGQGDFKTPHAT
-2234 TDLPEATI
+2234 TDLPDATI
-2242 QRTDISIRKDKGDVH
+2242 QRIDISIRKDKSDVH
-2257 VKGEQTGLK
+2257 AKGEQTGLK

-2293 GVECHG
+2293 GLECHG

-2322 KTGGSVKSEHD
+2322 KTGVSVKSEHEI
-2333 VENIEPAVSGLTS
+2333 ENIEPGLTS
-2346 TIHNG
+2346 TIQNG
-2351 HKEGNINI
+2351 HKEGNMNI
-2359 QMPGVTLPSASV
+2359 QMPCVTLPSVSV
-2371 KGKEDSEESGLP
+2371 KSKEDSEESGLP
-2383 SSSSAI
+2383 SSCTAI

-2432 MEIRGPETKSEGP
+2432 MEIRGPETKYEGP

-2450 VFVLVNPSQRDDAKV
+2450 VFVLVNPSQRDEVTLNTGDAKV

-2478 VSTPGMSVYT
+2478 VSTPGMSVCT
-2488 SPLSSTDDTL
+2488 SQLRSTDDTL

-2503 SSKFHFETDTRL
+2503 SSKFHFETDARL

-2520 DEEVAA
+2520 DEGVAA

-2544 ASGDASLETATR
+2544 AAGDASLEIATR
-2556 LGKPSL
+2556 LGKPSS

-2602 DTSASPASFTMEF
+2602 DSSASPASFTMEF
-2615 SSSKVQTWSEG
+2615 SSSKVQTWSKG

-2667 RRGELGGEANMSGS
+2667 RRGELGGEANMLGS
-2681 FCQHSSDITTREV
+2681 FCQHSSGITTREV

-2707 KTTRTTRHSTPAE
+2707 KTTRTKRHSTPAE

>member
-1 MSSWRGHNDDNS
+1 
-13 QDSDREGDD
+13 
-22 GHVHSA
+22 
-28 SRDHAVKDKK
+28 
-38 RSPPSSRPPAG
+38 
-49 PQRNPHHSA
+49 
-58 SAEERESPER
+58 
-68 VEQKEKL
+68 
-75 HAELKKVLSQ
+75 
-85 KRSHLRASTCQL
+85 
-97 TQSEMDPE
+97 MDPE

-111 DQTPVEAAEPPV
+111 DQTTVEAAEPPV

-255 REKRREELV
+255 KEKRREELV

-303 AKRKIRFPRMKIK
+303 PKRKIRFPRMKIK
-316 SQSGG
+316 SHGG

-326 RLEAKVKVSPAEIP
+326 GLKAKVKVSPAEIP
-340 GAKAKA
+340 GVKAKA

-386 PAGKGVDVEMG
+386 PAGKVVDVEMG
-397 GVSLNSPDVDF
+397 GESLNSPDVDF
-408 ALPSIKADTTLPAQ
+408 ALPSFKADTTLLAQ

-469 LVCDLDET
+469 LVGDLDET
-477 DDDKRKVKAE
+477 DDKMKVKAG

-499 GSGIVLPEAHV
+499 GSSTVLPEAHV

-545 KPGMDFSVSNVD
+545 KPGMDFSVSDVD
-557 LHVERIPDEVE
+557 FNVERIPDEVE
-568 GSFKGPEISMPTLDV
+568 GSFKGPEISMPKLDF
-583 SLPKMG
+583 SLPKIG

-595 AGAGSD
+595 ASAGSE

-625 TLPNFNGSQSQKV
+625 TLPNFNVSQSQKG
-638 NLTGPGA
+638 NLTGPGV

-662 DVDLDMPD
+662 DVDPEMPD

-684 IKLKGPDFKKGKMDF
+684 IKLKGTDFKEGKMDF

-714 IELEGPDI
+714 LELEGPDI

-739 NLPEGGVKLKGPP
+739 NLPESGVKLKGP
-752 FKGKMD
+752 
-758 TAYIDVSI
+758 
-766 PKEKFEGG
+766 EL
-774 IEVEGPDIK
+774 K
-783 GGKFK
+783 GGKMEI
-788 TPSFDVSLPKVN
+788 PDLNVSLPR
-800 LPEGDVKLKCPE
+800 G
-812 LKGKMDIPDVDVSP
+812 
-826 PKVEGDFDIKGPDV
+826 KVEGGVEVQGPDV

-847 PKLDVSLPQVN
+847 P
-858 LPEGGVKLKGP
+858 
-869 QLKGKMETAN
+869 
-879 VDVSLPKG
+879 
-887 KFKGDIE
+887 
-894 LEGADVKGGK
+894 
-904 FKMPTFDVSLPKV
+904 
-917 NLPEGGIELKR
+917 
-928 PDLKGGRME
+928 
-937 MPDIDVS
+937 
-944 LPKGKLEGGIELE
+944 
-957 GPDVKGGKFK
+957 
-967 TPSFDVSL
+967 
-975 PKVTLPEGGSKL
+975 TL
-987 KGPEL
+987 
-992 KGGRMEMPD
+992 
-1001 IDVSLP
+1001 
-1007 KGHFEGVVEVE
+1007 
-1018 GPDVKGGKFKT
+1018 
-1029 PSFDVSLPKVNLPE
+1029 DVSLPKVNLPE

-1063 DVSLPKAEGDLD
+1063 DVSLPKGKFEGGV
-1075 IEGPDVKGG
+1075 EVQGPDVKGG

-1093 SLPKVNLPEGRVKL
+1093 SLPKVNLPEGGVKL

-1113 EGKMEMPD
+1113 GGKMEGPD
-1121 IDISLPKA
+1121 VDVSLPKVEA
-1129 EGDLDIECPD
+1129 DFDIEAPK

-1153 LPRVNLPE
+1153 LPNVTLPE
-1161 GGVKLKGPDL
+1161 GGV
-1171 KGEKMEMPDIDVS
+1171 
-1184 LPKGK
+1184 
-1189 FEGGVEVQGPDVK
+1189 
-1202 GGKFKMPTFDV
+1202 
-1213 SLPKVNL
+1213 
-1220 PEGGAKLK
+1220 KLK

-1261 FKGGKFKMPMLD
+1261 VKGGKFKMPTLD

-1286 KLKGPELKGGKMELP
+1286 KLKGPELKGR
-1301 DVDVSLP
+1301 
-1308 KVEADFDIEAPK
+1308 
-1320 VKGGKFKMPTLDVSL
+1320 
-1335 PKVSLPE
+1335 
-1342 GGVKLKGP
+1342 
-1350 ELKGGKMEIPD
+1350 KMEIP
-1361 VDGTLPKVEGD
+1361 
-1372 FNIECPEVK
+1372 N
-1381 GGKMKIPTLDV
+1381 
-1392 SIPKVNL
+1392 
-1399 PKGGVQIKG
+1399 
-1408 SGLDGRKIEMPD
+1408 
-1420 LDISFPKGKAEGE
+1420 
-1433 IGIGKGGKFHMPSVD
+1433 
-1448 ISLPKIKTK
+1448 
-1457 GPEIN
+1457 
-1462 TEGPDGEGGKFKT
+1462 
-1475 PSFDVSLPKVNLP
+1475 
-1488 EGDVKLKCPELKGKM
+1488 
-1503 DIPDVDV
+1503 
-1510 SLPKVEGDFDI
+1510 
-1521 EGPHVKGRK
+1521 
-1530 FKMPTL
+1530 
-1536 DVSLPKA
+1536 
-1543 SLAKGEVKLK
+1543 
-1553 GPELKGGKMEISDI
+1553 I
-1567 DVSLP
+1567 DVSL
-1572 KQKVEGDVNFR
+1572 
-1583 GPDVKG
+1583 
-1589 GKFKMPSLDVS
+1589 S
-1600 IPKVNLPEGS
+1600 
-1610 VKLKGPEF
+1610 
-1618 SEAMTE
+1618 
-1624 MPALDMSFPRGKAG
+1624 
-1638 EIGFGGQVTKGGKF
+1638 
-1652 HVPSVD
+1652 
-1658 ISLPKVKTKGP
+1658 
-1669 EINTD
+1669 
-1674 GPDIEVAKVA
+1674 
-1684 MPMVDVSLPKVEG
+1684 
-1697 DLDIEG
+1697 
-1703 FDVKGGKFKLPAFD
+1703 
-1717 VSLPK
+1717 
-1722 VNLPESGLRVKGPE
+1722 
-1736 LKGGKMEIPDID
+1736 
-1748 VSLPKGKVEGHVDI
+1748 KGKVEGHVDI

-1777 DVSIPEVKGPNLE
+1777 DVSLPEVKGPNLE
-1790 GSKLDIPHIDVSLP
+1790 GSKLDIPDIDVCLP
-1804 KGKAGGEIGL
+1804 KGKARGEIGI

-1838 KGPDIEFQSPD
+1838 KGPDIDIQSPD
-1849 IKGGK
+1849 IKVGE

-1905 RGTVKLPTVDI
+1905 HGTVKLPTVDI

-1926 LTKPKGDDV
+1926 LPKPKGDDV

-1945 RPSSGGSFDLP
+1945 RPSSGGSFDSP
-1956 NVSLKVPSFTL
+1956 NVSFKVPSFTL

-1975 SGHLQVSGQSTE
+1975 SGQLEVSGQSSE
-1987 VDISLGEPSVELGL
+1987 VNISLGEPSVESGL
-2001 DSKVTS
+2001 ENKVTS
-2007 KKAKLKKPFIGIS
+2007 KKVKLKKPFIGIP
-2020 KTDADV
+2020 KMDADA
-2026 SVSCPELDVNIKK
+2026 SVSCPELDVNVKK
-2039 GGIDIP
+2039 GDIDIP
-2045 KPDTSVDVE
+2045 QPDTSVDVE
-2054 RKGRFH
+2054 RKGRFN

-2074 GFASKDGDLGKPSAD
+2074 GFASKDGDLGKPSGD
-2089 LEAQAKAKMPSV
+2089 LEAKAKAKIPSV
-2101 ELSLP
+2101 ELSLS

-2129 RTYEGEIPKKP
+2129 RTYEGGIPKKP

-2159 LESSSEREGTKFT
+2159 LESSYEREGTKFKI
-2172 MPNVDLSLPKGK
+2172 PHVDLSLPKGK
-2184 VGSMP
+2184 VDSMP
-2189 KSKPLK
+2189 KGKPLN
-2195 IETPEVELKMQSIDV
+2195 IETPEVELKMQSVDV

-2222 HGQGDFKTPHAV
+2222 HGQGDFKTPHAT
-2234 TDLPEATI
+2234 TDLPDATI
-2242 QRTDISIRKDKGDVH
+2242 QRIDISIRKDKSDVH
-2257 VKGEQTGLK
+2257 AKGEQTGLK

-2293 GVECHG
+2293 GLECHG

-2322 KTGGSVKSEHD
+2322 KTGVSVKSEHEI
-2333 VENIEPAVSGLTS
+2333 ENIEPGLTS
-2346 TIHNG
+2346 TIQNG
-2351 HKEGNINI
+2351 HKEGNMNI
-2359 QMPGVTLPSASV
+2359 QMPCVTLPSVSV
-2371 KGKEDSEESGLP
+2371 KSKEDSEESGLP
-2383 SSSSAI
+2383 SSCTAI

-2432 MEIRGPETKSEGP
+2432 MEIRGPETKYEGP

-2450 VFVLVNPSQRDDAKV
+2450 VFVLVNPSQRDEVTLNTGDAKV

-2478 VSTPGMSVYT
+2478 VSTPGMSVCT
-2488 SPLSSTDDTL
+2488 SQLRSTDDTL

-2503 SSKFHFETDTRL
+2503 SSKFHFETDARL

-2520 DEEVAA
+2520 DEGVAA

-2544 ASGDASLETATR
+2544 AAGDASLEIATR
-2556 LGKPSL
+2556 LGKPSS

-2602 DTSASPASFTMEF
+2602 DSSASPASFTMEF
-2615 SSSKVQTWSEG
+2615 SSSKVQTWSKG

-2667 RRGELGGEANMSGS
+2667 RRGELGGEANMLGS
-2681 FCQHSSDITTREV
+2681 FCQHSSGITTREV

-2707 KTTRTTRHSTPAE
+2707 KTTRTKRHSTPAE

>member
-1 MSSWRGHNDDNS
+1 
-13 QDSDREGDD
+13 
-22 GHVHSA
+22 
-28 SRDHAVKDKK
+28 
-38 RSPPSSRPPAG
+38 
-49 PQRNPHHSA
+49 
-58 SAEERESPER
+58 
-68 VEQKEKL
+68 
-75 HAELKKVLSQ
+75 
-85 KRSHLRASTCQL
+85 
-97 TQSEMDPE
+97 MDPE

-111 DQTPVEAAEPPV
+111 DQTTVEAAEPPV

-255 REKRREELV
+255 KEKRREELV

-303 AKRKIRFPRMKIK
+303 PKRKIRFPRMKIK
-316 SQSGG
+316 SHGG

-326 RLEAKVKVSPAEIP
+326 GLKAKVKVSPAEIP
-340 GAKAKA
+340 GVKAKA

-386 PAGKGVDVEMG
+386 PAGKVVDVEMG
-397 GVSLNSPDVDF
+397 GESLNSPDVDF
-408 ALPSIKADTTLPAQ
+408 ALPSFKADTTLLAQ

-469 LVCDLDET
+469 LVGDLDET
-477 DDDKRKVKAE
+477 DDKMKVKAG

-499 GSGIVLPEAHV
+499 GSSTVLPEAHV

-545 KPGMDFSVSNVD
+545 KPGMDFSVSDVD
-557 LHVERIPDEVE
+557 FNVERIPDEVE
-568 GSFKGPEISMPTLDV
+568 GSFKGPEISMPKLDF
-583 SLPKMG
+583 SLPKIG

-595 AGAGSD
+595 ASAGSE

-625 TLPNFNGSQSQKV
+625 TLPNFNVSQSQKG
-638 NLTGPGA
+638 NLTGPGV

-662 DVDLDMPD
+662 DVDPEMPD

-684 IKLKGPDFKKGKMDF
+684 IKLKGTDFKEGKMDF

-714 IELEGPDI
+714 LELEGPDI

-739 NLPEGGVKLKGPP
+739 NLPE
-752 FKGKMD
+752 
-758 TAYIDVSI
+758 S
-766 PKEKFEGG
+766 
-774 IEVEGPDIK
+774 
-783 GGKFK
+783 
-788 TPSFDVSLPKVN
+788 
-800 LPEGDVKLKCPE
+800 
-812 LKGKMDIPDVDVSP
+812 
-826 PKVEGDFDIKGPDV
+826 
-840 KGGKFKM
+840 
-847 PKLDVSLPQVN
+847 
-858 LPEGGVKLKGP
+858 
-869 QLKGKMETAN
+869 
-879 VDVSLPKG
+879 
-887 KFKGDIE
+887 
-894 LEGADVKGGK
+894 
-904 FKMPTFDVSLPKV
+904 
-917 NLPEGGIELKR
+917 
-928 PDLKGGRME
+928 
-937 MPDIDVS
+937 
-944 LPKGKLEGGIELE
+944 
-957 GPDVKGGKFK
+957 
-967 TPSFDVSL
+967 
-975 PKVTLPEGGSKL
+975 
-987 KGPEL
+987 
-992 KGGRMEMPD
+992 
-1001 IDVSLP
+1001 
-1007 KGHFEGVVEVE
+1007 
-1018 GPDVKGGKFKT
+1018 
-1029 PSFDVSLPKVNLPE
+1029 
-1043 GGVKL
+1043 GVKL
-1048 KGPELKGGRMEMPDI
+1048 KGPELKGGKMEIPDLN
-1063 DVSLPKAEGDLD
+1063 VSLPRGKVEGGV
-1075 IEGPDVKGG
+1075 EVQGPDVKGG

-1093 SLPKVNLPEGRVKL
+1093 SLPKVNLPEGGVKL

-1113 EGKMEMPD
+1113 GGKMEGPD
-1121 IDISLPKA
+1121 VDVSLPKVEA
-1129 EGDLDIECPD
+1129 DFDIEAPK

-1153 LPRVNLPE
+1153 LPNVTLPE
-1161 GGVKLKGPDL
+1161 GGV
-1171 KGEKMEMPDIDVS
+1171 
-1184 LPKGK
+1184 
-1189 FEGGVEVQGPDVK
+1189 
-1202 GGKFKMPTFDV
+1202 
-1213 SLPKVNL
+1213 
-1220 PEGGAKLK
+1220 KLK

-1261 FKGGKFKMPMLD
+1261 VKGGKFKMPTLD

-1286 KLKGPELKGGKMELP
+1286 KLKGPELKGR
-1301 DVDVSLP
+1301 
-1308 KVEADFDIEAPK
+1308 
-1320 VKGGKFKMPTLDVSL
+1320 
-1335 PKVSLPE
+1335 
-1342 GGVKLKGP
+1342 
-1350 ELKGGKMEIPD
+1350 KMEIP
-1361 VDGTLPKVEGD
+1361 
-1372 FNIECPEVK
+1372 N
-1381 GGKMKIPTLDV
+1381 
-1392 SIPKVNL
+1392 
-1399 PKGGVQIKG
+1399 
-1408 SGLDGRKIEMPD
+1408 
-1420 LDISFPKGKAEGE
+1420 
-1433 IGIGKGGKFHMPSVD
+1433 
-1448 ISLPKIKTK
+1448 
-1457 GPEIN
+1457 
-1462 TEGPDGEGGKFKT
+1462 
-1475 PSFDVSLPKVNLP
+1475 
-1488 EGDVKLKCPELKGKM
+1488 
-1503 DIPDVDV
+1503 
-1510 SLPKVEGDFDI
+1510 
-1521 EGPHVKGRK
+1521 
-1530 FKMPTL
+1530 
-1536 DVSLPKA
+1536 
-1543 SLAKGEVKLK
+1543 
-1553 GPELKGGKMEISDI
+1553 I
-1567 DVSLP
+1567 DVSL
-1572 KQKVEGDVNFR
+1572 
-1583 GPDVKG
+1583 
-1589 GKFKMPSLDVS
+1589 S
-1600 IPKVNLPEGS
+1600 
-1610 VKLKGPEF
+1610 
-1618 SEAMTE
+1618 
-1624 MPALDMSFPRGKAG
+1624 
-1638 EIGFGGQVTKGGKF
+1638 
-1652 HVPSVD
+1652 
-1658 ISLPKVKTKGP
+1658 
-1669 EINTD
+1669 
-1674 GPDIEVAKVA
+1674 
-1684 MPMVDVSLPKVEG
+1684 
-1697 DLDIEG
+1697 
-1703 FDVKGGKFKLPAFD
+1703 
-1717 VSLPK
+1717 
-1722 VNLPESGLRVKGPE
+1722 
-1736 LKGGKMEIPDID
+1736 
-1748 VSLPKGKVEGHVDI
+1748 KGKVEGHVDI

-1777 DVSIPEVKGPNLE
+1777 DVSLPEVKGPNLE
-1790 GSKLDIPHIDVSLP
+1790 GSKLDIPDIDVCLP
-1804 KGKAGGEIGL
+1804 KGKARGEIGI

-1838 KGPDIEFQSPD
+1838 KGPDIDIQSPD
-1849 IKGGK
+1849 IKVGE

-1905 RGTVKLPTVDI
+1905 HGTVKLPTVDI

-1926 LTKPKGDDV
+1926 LPKPKGDDV

-1945 RPSSGGSFDLP
+1945 RPSSGGSFDSP
-1956 NVSLKVPSFTL
+1956 NVSFKVPSFTL

-1975 SGHLQVSGQSTE
+1975 SGQLEVSGQSSE
-1987 VDISLGEPSVELGL
+1987 VNISLGEPSVESGL
-2001 DSKVTS
+2001 ENKVTS
-2007 KKAKLKKPFIGIS
+2007 KKVKLKKPFIGIP
-2020 KTDADV
+2020 KMDADA
-2026 SVSCPELDVNIKK
+2026 SVSCPELDVNVKK
-2039 GGIDIP
+2039 GDIDIP
-2045 KPDTSVDVE
+2045 QPDTSVDVE
-2054 RKGRFH
+2054 RKGRFN

-2074 GFASKDGDLGKPSAD
+2074 GFASKDGDLGKPSGD
-2089 LEAQAKAKMPSV
+2089 LEAKAKAKIPSV
-2101 ELSLP
+2101 ELSLS

-2129 RTYEGEIPKKP
+2129 RTYEGGIPKKP

-2159 LESSSEREGTKFT
+2159 LESSYEREGTKFKI
-2172 MPNVDLSLPKGK
+2172 PHVDLSLPKGK
-2184 VGSMP
+2184 VDSMP
-2189 KSKPLK
+2189 KGKPLN
-2195 IETPEVELKMQSIDV
+2195 IETPEVELKMQSVDV

-2222 HGQGDFKTPHAV
+2222 HGQGDFKTPHAT
-2234 TDLPEATI
+2234 TDLPDATI
-2242 QRTDISIRKDKGDVH
+2242 QRIDISIRKDKSDVH
-2257 VKGEQTGLK
+2257 AKGEQTGLK

-2293 GVECHG
+2293 GLECHG

-2322 KTGGSVKSEHD
+2322 KTGVSVKSEHEI
-2333 VENIEPAVSGLTS
+2333 ENIEPGLTS
-2346 TIHNG
+2346 TIQNG
-2351 HKEGNINI
+2351 HKEGNMNI
-2359 QMPGVTLPSASV
+2359 QMPCVTLPSVSV
-2371 KGKEDSEESGLP
+2371 KSKEDSEESGLP
-2383 SSSSAI
+2383 SSCTAI

-2432 MEIRGPETKSEGP
+2432 MEIRGPETKYEGP

-2450 VFVLVNPSQRDDAKV
+2450 VFVLVNPSQRDEVTLNTGDAKV

-2478 VSTPGMSVYT
+2478 VSTPGMSVCT
-2488 SPLSSTDDTL
+2488 SQLRSTDDTL

-2503 SSKFHFETDTRL
+2503 SSKFHFETDARL

-2520 DEEVAA
+2520 DEGVAA

-2544 ASGDASLETATR
+2544 AAGDASLEIATR
-2556 LGKPSL
+2556 LGKPSS

-2602 DTSASPASFTMEF
+2602 DSSASPASFTMEF
-2615 SSSKVQTWSEG
+2615 SSSKVQTWSKG

-2667 RRGELGGEANMSGS
+2667 RRGELGGEANMLGS
-2681 FCQHSSDITTREV
+2681 FCQHSSGITTREV

-2707 KTTRTTRHSTPAE
+2707 KTTRTKRHSTPAE

>member
-1 MSSWRGHNDDNS
+1 
-13 QDSDREGDD
+13 
-22 GHVHSA
+22 
-28 SRDHAVKDKK
+28 
-38 RSPPSSRPPAG
+38 
-49 PQRNPHHSA
+49 
-58 SAEERESPER
+58 
-68 VEQKEKL
+68 
-75 HAELKKVLSQ
+75 
-85 KRSHLRASTCQL
+85 
-97 TQSEMDPE
+97 MDPE

-111 DQTPVEAAEPPV
+111 DQTTVEAAEPPV

-255 REKRREELV
+255 KEKRREELV

-303 AKRKIRFPRMKIK
+303 PKRKIRFPRMKIK
-316 SQSGG
+316 SHGG

-326 RLEAKVKVSPAEIP
+326 GLKAKVKVSPAEIP
-340 GAKAKA
+340 GVKAKA

-386 PAGKGVDVEMG
+386 PAGKVVDVEMG
-397 GVSLNSPDVDF
+397 GESLNSPDVDF
-408 ALPSIKADTTLPAQ
+408 ALPSFKADTTLLAQ

-469 LVCDLDET
+469 LVGDLDET
-477 DDDKRKVKAE
+477 DDKMKVKAG

-499 GSGIVLPEAHV
+499 GSSTVLPEAHV

-545 KPGMDFSVSNVD
+545 KPGMDFSVSDVD
-557 LHVERIPDEVE
+557 FNVERIPDEVE
-568 GSFKGPEISMPTLDV
+568 GSFKGPEISMPKLDF
-583 SLPKMG
+583 SLPKIG

-595 AGAGSD
+595 ASAGSE

-625 TLPNFNGSQSQKV
+625 TLPNFNVSQSQKG
-638 NLTGPGA
+638 NLTGPGV

-662 DVDLDMPD
+662 DVDPEMPD

-684 IKLKGPDFKKGKMDF
+684 IKLKGTDFKEGKMDF

-714 IELEGPDI
+714 LELEGPDI

-739 NLPEGGVKLKGPP
+739 NLPE
-752 FKGKMD
+752 
-758 TAYIDVSI
+758 S
-766 PKEKFEGG
+766 
-774 IEVEGPDIK
+774 
-783 GGKFK
+783 
-788 TPSFDVSLPKVN
+788 
-800 LPEGDVKLKCPE
+800 
-812 LKGKMDIPDVDVSP
+812 
-826 PKVEGDFDIKGPDV
+826 
-840 KGGKFKM
+840 
-847 PKLDVSLPQVN
+847 
-858 LPEGGVKLKGP
+858 
-869 QLKGKMETAN
+869 
-879 VDVSLPKG
+879 
-887 KFKGDIE
+887 
-894 LEGADVKGGK
+894 
-904 FKMPTFDVSLPKV
+904 
-917 NLPEGGIELKR
+917 
-928 PDLKGGRME
+928 
-937 MPDIDVS
+937 
-944 LPKGKLEGGIELE
+944 
-957 GPDVKGGKFK
+957 
-967 TPSFDVSL
+967 
-975 PKVTLPEGGSKL
+975 
-987 KGPEL
+987 
-992 KGGRMEMPD
+992 
-1001 IDVSLP
+1001 
-1007 KGHFEGVVEVE
+1007 
-1018 GPDVKGGKFKT
+1018 
-1029 PSFDVSLPKVNLPE
+1029 
-1043 GGVKL
+1043 GVKL
-1048 KGPELKGGRMEMPDI
+1048 KGPELKGGKMEIPDLN
-1063 DVSLPKAEGDLD
+1063 VSLPRGKVEGGV
-1075 IEGPDVKGG
+1075 EVQGPDVKGG

-1093 SLPKVNLPEGRVKL
+1093 SLPKVNLPEGDVKL

-1113 EGKMEMPD
+1113 G
-1121 IDISLPKA
+1121 
-1129 EGDLDIECPD
+1129 
-1139 VKGGKFKM
+1139 
-1147 PTLDVS
+1147 
-1153 LPRVNLPE
+1153 RR
-1161 GGVKLKGPDL
+1161 
-1171 KGEKMEMPDIDVS
+1171 MEMPDIDVS

-1202 GGKFKMPTFDV
+1202 GGKFKMPTLDV

-1220 PEGGAKLK
+1220 PEGGVKLK
-1228 GPELKGGRMEMPDI
+1228 GPELQGVKIEMPDI
-1242 DVSLPKGKFE
+1242 DVSLPRGMVE

-1261 FKGGKFKMPMLD
+1261 VKGGKFKMPTLD

-1286 KLKGPELKGGKMELP
+1286 KLKGPELKGR
-1301 DVDVSLP
+1301 
-1308 KVEADFDIEAPK
+1308 
-1320 VKGGKFKMPTLDVSL
+1320 
-1335 PKVSLPE
+1335 
-1342 GGVKLKGP
+1342 
-1350 ELKGGKMEIPD
+1350 KMEIP
-1361 VDGTLPKVEGD
+1361 
-1372 FNIECPEVK
+1372 N
-1381 GGKMKIPTLDV
+1381 
-1392 SIPKVNL
+1392 
-1399 PKGGVQIKG
+1399 
-1408 SGLDGRKIEMPD
+1408 
-1420 LDISFPKGKAEGE
+1420 
-1433 IGIGKGGKFHMPSVD
+1433 
-1448 ISLPKIKTK
+1448 
-1457 GPEIN
+1457 
-1462 TEGPDGEGGKFKT
+1462 
-1475 PSFDVSLPKVNLP
+1475 
-1488 EGDVKLKCPELKGKM
+1488 
-1503 DIPDVDV
+1503 
-1510 SLPKVEGDFDI
+1510 
-1521 EGPHVKGRK
+1521 
-1530 FKMPTL
+1530 
-1536 DVSLPKA
+1536 
-1543 SLAKGEVKLK
+1543 
-1553 GPELKGGKMEISDI
+1553 I
-1567 DVSLP
+1567 DVSL
-1572 KQKVEGDVNFR
+1572 
-1583 GPDVKG
+1583 
-1589 GKFKMPSLDVS
+1589 S
-1600 IPKVNLPEGS
+1600 
-1610 VKLKGPEF
+1610 
-1618 SEAMTE
+1618 
-1624 MPALDMSFPRGKAG
+1624 
-1638 EIGFGGQVTKGGKF
+1638 
-1652 HVPSVD
+1652 
-1658 ISLPKVKTKGP
+1658 
-1669 EINTD
+1669 
-1674 GPDIEVAKVA
+1674 
-1684 MPMVDVSLPKVEG
+1684 
-1697 DLDIEG
+1697 
-1703 FDVKGGKFKLPAFD
+1703 
-1717 VSLPK
+1717 
-1722 VNLPESGLRVKGPE
+1722 
-1736 LKGGKMEIPDID
+1736 
-1748 VSLPKGKVEGHVDI
+1748 KGKVEGHVDI

-1777 DVSIPEVKGPNLE
+1777 DVSLPEVKGPNLE
-1790 GSKLDIPHIDVSLP
+1790 GSKLDIPDIDVCLP
-1804 KGKAGGEIGL
+1804 KGKARGEIGI

-1838 KGPDIEFQSPD
+1838 KGPDIDIQSPD
-1849 IKGGK
+1849 IKVGE

-1905 RGTVKLPTVDI
+1905 HGTVKLPTVDI

-1926 LTKPKGDDV
+1926 LPKPKGDDV

-1945 RPSSGGSFDLP
+1945 RPSSGGSFDSP
-1956 NVSLKVPSFTL
+1956 NVSFKVPSFTL

-1975 SGHLQVSGQSTE
+1975 SGQLEVSGQSSE
-1987 VDISLGEPSVELGL
+1987 VNISLGEPSVESGL
-2001 DSKVTS
+2001 ENKVTS
-2007 KKAKLKKPFIGIS
+2007 KKVKLKKPFIGIP
-2020 KTDADV
+2020 KMDADA
-2026 SVSCPELDVNIKK
+2026 SVSCPELDVNVKK
-2039 GGIDIP
+2039 GDIDIP
-2045 KPDTSVDVE
+2045 QPDTSVDVE
-2054 RKGRFH
+2054 RKGRFN

-2074 GFASKDGDLGKPSAD
+2074 GFASKDGDLGKPSGD
-2089 LEAQAKAKMPSV
+2089 LEAKAKAKIPSV
-2101 ELSLP
+2101 ELSLS

-2129 RTYEGEIPKKP
+2129 RTYEGGIPKKP

-2159 LESSSEREGTKFT
+2159 LESSYEREGTKFKI
-2172 MPNVDLSLPKGK
+2172 PHVDLSLPKGK
-2184 VGSMP
+2184 VDSMP
-2189 KSKPLK
+2189 KGKPLN
-2195 IETPEVELKMQSIDV
+2195 IETPEVELKMQSVDV

-2222 HGQGDFKTPHAV
+2222 HGQGDFKTPHAT
-2234 TDLPEATI
+2234 TDLPDATI
-2242 QRTDISIRKDKGDVH
+2242 QRIDISIRKDKSDVH
-2257 VKGEQTGLK
+2257 AKGEQTGLK

-2293 GVECHG
+2293 GLECHG

-2322 KTGGSVKSEHD
+2322 KTGVSVKSEHEI
-2333 VENIEPAVSGLTS
+2333 ENIEPGLTS
-2346 TIHNG
+2346 TIQNG
-2351 HKEGNINI
+2351 HKEGNMNI
-2359 QMPGVTLPSASV
+2359 QMPCVTLPSVSV
-2371 KGKEDSEESGLP
+2371 KSKEDSEESGLP
-2383 SSSSAI
+2383 SSCTAI

-2432 MEIRGPETKSEGP
+2432 MEIRGPETKYEGP

-2450 VFVLVNPSQRDDAKV
+2450 VFVLVNPSQRDEVTLNTGDAKV

-2478 VSTPGMSVYT
+2478 VSTPGMSVCT
-2488 SPLSSTDDTL
+2488 SQLRSTDDTL

-2503 SSKFHFETDTRL
+2503 SSKFHFETDARL

-2520 DEEVAA
+2520 DEGVAA

-2544 ASGDASLETATR
+2544 AAGDASLEIATR
-2556 LGKPSL
+2556 LGKPSS

-2602 DTSASPASFTMEF
+2602 DSSASPASFTMEF
-2615 SSSKVQTWSEG
+2615 SSSKVQTWSKG

-2667 RRGELGGEANMSGS
+2667 RRGELGGEANMLGS
-2681 FCQHSSDITTREV
+2681 FCQHSSGITTREV

-2707 KTTRTTRHSTPAE
+2707 KTTRTKRHSTPAE

>member
-1 MSSWRGHNDDNS
+1 
-13 QDSDREGDD
+13 
-22 GHVHSA
+22 
-28 SRDHAVKDKK
+28 
-38 RSPPSSRPPAG
+38 
-49 PQRNPHHSA
+49 
-58 SAEERESPER
+58 
-68 VEQKEKL
+68 
-75 HAELKKVLSQ
+75 
-85 KRSHLRASTCQL
+85 
-97 TQSEMDPE
+97 MDPE

-111 DQTPVEAAEPPV
+111 DQTTVEAAEPPV

-255 REKRREELV
+255 KEKRREELV

-303 AKRKIRFPRMKIK
+303 PKRKIRFPRMKIK
-316 SQSGG
+316 SHGG

-326 RLEAKVKVSPAEIP
+326 GLKAKVKVSPAEIP
-340 GAKAKA
+340 GVKAKA

-386 PAGKGVDVEMG
+386 PAGKVVDVEMG
-397 GVSLNSPDVDF
+397 GESLNSPDVDF
-408 ALPSIKADTTLPAQ
+408 ALPSFKADTTLLAQ

-469 LVCDLDET
+469 LVGDLDET
-477 DDDKRKVKAE
+477 DDKMKVKAG

-499 GSGIVLPEAHV
+499 GSSTVLPEAHV

-545 KPGMDFSVSNVD
+545 KPGMDFSVSDVD
-557 LHVERIPDEVE
+557 FNVERIPDEVE
-568 GSFKGPEISMPTLDV
+568 GSFKGPEISMPKLDF
-583 SLPKMG
+583 SLPKIG

-595 AGAGSD
+595 ASAGSE

-625 TLPNFNGSQSQKV
+625 TLPNFNVSQSQKG
-638 NLTGPGA
+638 NLTGPGV

-662 DVDLDMPD
+662 DVDPEMPD

-684 IKLKGPDFKKGKMDF
+684 IKLKGTDFKEGKMDF

-714 IELEGPDI
+714 LELEGPDI

-739 NLPEGGVKLKGPP
+739 NLPESGVKLKGPEL
-752 FKGKMD
+752 KGGKMEIPD
-758 TAYIDVSI
+758 LNVSL
-766 PKEKFEGG
+766 PRGKVEGG
-774 IEVEGPDIK
+774 VEVQGPDVK

-788 TPSFDVSLPKVN
+788 MPTLDVSLPKVN
-800 LPEGDVKLKCPE
+800 LPEGDVKLKGPE
-812 LKGKMDIPDVDVSP
+812 LKG
-826 PKVEGDFDIKGPDV
+826 
-840 KGGKFKM
+840 
-847 PKLDVSLPQVN
+847 
-858 LPEGGVKLKGP
+858 
-869 QLKGKMETAN
+869 
-879 VDVSLPKG
+879 
-887 KFKGDIE
+887 
-894 LEGADVKGGK
+894 
-904 FKMPTFDVSLPKV
+904 
-917 NLPEGGIELKR
+917 R
-928 PDLKGGRME
+928 RME

-944 LPKGKLEGGIELE
+944 LPKGKFEGGVEVQ

-967 TPSFDVSL
+967 MPTLDVSL
-975 PKVTLPEGGSKL
+975 PKVNLPEGGVKL

-992 KGGRMEMPD
+992 KGGKIEGPN

-1007 KGHFEGVVEVE
+1007 RGMVEGGVEVQ
-1018 GPDVKGGKFKT
+1018 GPDVKGGKFKMPT
-1029 PSFDVSLPKVNLPE
+1029 LDVSLPKVNLPE

-1063 DVSLPKAEGDLD
+1063 DVSLPKGKFEGGV
-1075 IEGPDVKGG
+1075 EVQGPDVKGG

-1093 SLPKVNLPEGRVKL
+1093 SLPKVNLPEG
-1107 KGPELK
+1107 
-1113 EGKMEMPD
+1113 
-1121 IDISLPKA
+1121 
-1129 EGDLDIECPD
+1129 
-1139 VKGGKFKM
+1139 
-1147 PTLDVS
+1147 
-1153 LPRVNLPE
+1153 
-1161 GGVKLKGPDL
+1161 
-1171 KGEKMEMPDIDVS
+1171 
-1184 LPKGK
+1184 
-1189 FEGGVEVQGPDVK
+1189 
-1202 GGKFKMPTFDV
+1202 
-1213 SLPKVNL
+1213 
-1220 PEGGAKLK
+1220 
-1228 GPELKGGRMEMPDI
+1228 
-1242 DVSLPKGKFE
+1242 
-1252 GGVEVQGPD
+1252 
-1261 FKGGKFKMPMLD
+1261 
-1273 VSLPKVNLPEGGV
+1273 GV
-1286 KLKGPELKGGKMELP
+1286 KLKGPELKGR
-1301 DVDVSLP
+1301 
-1308 KVEADFDIEAPK
+1308 
-1320 VKGGKFKMPTLDVSL
+1320 
-1335 PKVSLPE
+1335 
-1342 GGVKLKGP
+1342 
-1350 ELKGGKMEIPD
+1350 KMEIP
-1361 VDGTLPKVEGD
+1361 
-1372 FNIECPEVK
+1372 N
-1381 GGKMKIPTLDV
+1381 
-1392 SIPKVNL
+1392 
-1399 PKGGVQIKG
+1399 
-1408 SGLDGRKIEMPD
+1408 
-1420 LDISFPKGKAEGE
+1420 
-1433 IGIGKGGKFHMPSVD
+1433 
-1448 ISLPKIKTK
+1448 
-1457 GPEIN
+1457 
-1462 TEGPDGEGGKFKT
+1462 
-1475 PSFDVSLPKVNLP
+1475 
-1488 EGDVKLKCPELKGKM
+1488 
-1503 DIPDVDV
+1503 
-1510 SLPKVEGDFDI
+1510 
-1521 EGPHVKGRK
+1521 
-1530 FKMPTL
+1530 
-1536 DVSLPKA
+1536 
-1543 SLAKGEVKLK
+1543 
-1553 GPELKGGKMEISDI
+1553 I
-1567 DVSLP
+1567 DVSL
-1572 KQKVEGDVNFR
+1572 
-1583 GPDVKG
+1583 
-1589 GKFKMPSLDVS
+1589 S
-1600 IPKVNLPEGS
+1600 
-1610 VKLKGPEF
+1610 
-1618 SEAMTE
+1618 
-1624 MPALDMSFPRGKAG
+1624 
-1638 EIGFGGQVTKGGKF
+1638 
-1652 HVPSVD
+1652 
-1658 ISLPKVKTKGP
+1658 
-1669 EINTD
+1669 
-1674 GPDIEVAKVA
+1674 
-1684 MPMVDVSLPKVEG
+1684 
-1697 DLDIEG
+1697 
-1703 FDVKGGKFKLPAFD
+1703 
-1717 VSLPK
+1717 
-1722 VNLPESGLRVKGPE
+1722 
-1736 LKGGKMEIPDID
+1736 
-1748 VSLPKGKVEGHVDI
+1748 KGKVEGHVDI

-1777 DVSIPEVKGPNLE
+1777 DVSLPEVKGPNLE
-1790 GSKLDIPHIDVSLP
+1790 GSKLDIPDIDVCLP
-1804 KGKAGGEIGL
+1804 KGKARGEIGI

-1838 KGPDIEFQSPD
+1838 KGPDIDIQSPD
-1849 IKGGK
+1849 IKVGE

-1905 RGTVKLPTVDI
+1905 HGTVKLPTVDI

-1926 LTKPKGDDV
+1926 LPKPKGDDV

-1945 RPSSGGSFDLP
+1945 RPSSGGSFDSP
-1956 NVSLKVPSFTL
+1956 NVSFKVPSFTL

-1975 SGHLQVSGQSTE
+1975 SGQLEVSGQSSE
-1987 VDISLGEPSVELGL
+1987 VNISLGEPSVESGL
-2001 DSKVTS
+2001 ENKVTS
-2007 KKAKLKKPFIGIS
+2007 KKVKLKKPFIGIP
-2020 KTDADV
+2020 KMDADA
-2026 SVSCPELDVNIKK
+2026 SVSCPELDVNVKK
-2039 GGIDIP
+2039 GDIDIP
-2045 KPDTSVDVE
+2045 QPDTSVDVE
-2054 RKGRFH
+2054 RKGRFN

-2074 GFASKDGDLGKPSAD
+2074 GFASKDGDLGKPSGD
-2089 LEAQAKAKMPSV
+2089 LEAKAKAKIPSV
-2101 ELSLP
+2101 ELSLS

-2129 RTYEGEIPKKP
+2129 RTYEGGIPKKP

-2159 LESSSEREGTKFT
+2159 LESSYEREGTKFKI
-2172 MPNVDLSLPKGK
+2172 PHVDLSLPKGK
-2184 VGSMP
+2184 VDSMP
-2189 KSKPLK
+2189 KGKPLN
-2195 IETPEVELKMQSIDV
+2195 IETPEVELKMQSVDV

-2222 HGQGDFKTPHAV
+2222 HGQGDFKTPHAT
-2234 TDLPEATI
+2234 TDLPDATI
-2242 QRTDISIRKDKGDVH
+2242 QRIDISIRKDKSDVH
-2257 VKGEQTGLK
+2257 AKGEQTGLK

-2293 GVECHG
+2293 GLECHG

-2322 KTGGSVKSEHD
+2322 KTGVSVKSEHEI
-2333 VENIEPAVSGLTS
+2333 ENIEPGLTS
-2346 TIHNG
+2346 TIQNG
-2351 HKEGNINI
+2351 HKEGNMNI
-2359 QMPGVTLPSASV
+2359 QMPCVTLPSVSV
-2371 KGKEDSEESGLP
+2371 KSKEDSEESGLP
-2383 SSSSAI
+2383 SSCTAI

-2432 MEIRGPETKSEGP
+2432 MEIRGPETKYEGP

-2450 VFVLVNPSQRDDAKV
+2450 VFVLVNPSQRDEVTLNTGDAKV

-2478 VSTPGMSVYT
+2478 VSTPGMSVCT
-2488 SPLSSTDDTL
+2488 SQLRSTDDTL

-2503 SSKFHFETDTRL
+2503 SSKFHFETDARL

-2520 DEEVAA
+2520 DEGVAA

-2544 ASGDASLETATR
+2544 AAGDASLEIATR
-2556 LGKPSL
+2556 LGKPSS

-2602 DTSASPASFTMEF
+2602 DSSASPASFTMEF
-2615 SSSKVQTWSEG
+2615 SSSKVQTWSKG

-2667 RRGELGGEANMSGS
+2667 RRGELGGEANMLGS
-2681 FCQHSSDITTREV
+2681 FCQHSSGITTREV

-2707 KTTRTTRHSTPAE
+2707 KTTRTKRHSTPAE

>member
-1 MSSWRGHNDDNS
+1 
-13 QDSDREGDD
+13 
-22 GHVHSA
+22 
-28 SRDHAVKDKK
+28 
-38 RSPPSSRPPAG
+38 
-49 PQRNPHHSA
+49 
-58 SAEERESPER
+58 
-68 VEQKEKL
+68 
-75 HAELKKVLSQ
+75 
-85 KRSHLRASTCQL
+85 
-97 TQSEMDPE
+97 MDPE

-111 DQTPVEAAEPPV
+111 DQTTVEAAEPPV

-255 REKRREELV
+255 KEKRREELV

-303 AKRKIRFPRMKIK
+303 PKRKIRFPRMKIK
-316 SQSGG
+316 SHGG

-326 RLEAKVKVSPAEIP
+326 GLKAKVKVSPAEIP
-340 GAKAKA
+340 GVKAKA

-386 PAGKGVDVEMG
+386 PAGKVVDVEMG
-397 GVSLNSPDVDF
+397 GESLNSPDVDF
-408 ALPSIKADTTLPAQ
+408 ALPSFKADTTLLAQ

-469 LVCDLDET
+469 LVGDLDET
-477 DDDKRKVKAE
+477 DDKMKVKAG

-499 GSGIVLPEAHV
+499 GSSTVLPEAHV

-545 KPGMDFSVSNVD
+545 KPGMDFSVSDVD
-557 LHVERIPDEVE
+557 FNVERIPDEVE
-568 GSFKGPEISMPTLDV
+568 GSFKGPEISMPKLDF
-583 SLPKMG
+583 SLPKIG

-595 AGAGSD
+595 ASAGSE

-625 TLPNFNGSQSQKV
+625 TLPNFNVSQSQKG
-638 NLTGPGA
+638 NLTGPGV

-662 DVDLDMPD
+662 DVDPEMPD

-684 IKLKGPDFKKGKMDF
+684 IKLKGTDFKEGKMDF

-714 IELEGPDI
+714 LELEGPDI

-739 NLPEGGVKLKGPP
+739 NLPE
-752 FKGKMD
+752 
-758 TAYIDVSI
+758 S
-766 PKEKFEGG
+766 
-774 IEVEGPDIK
+774 
-783 GGKFK
+783 
-788 TPSFDVSLPKVN
+788 
-800 LPEGDVKLKCPE
+800 
-812 LKGKMDIPDVDVSP
+812 
-826 PKVEGDFDIKGPDV
+826 
-840 KGGKFKM
+840 
-847 PKLDVSLPQVN
+847 
-858 LPEGGVKLKGP
+858 
-869 QLKGKMETAN
+869 
-879 VDVSLPKG
+879 
-887 KFKGDIE
+887 
-894 LEGADVKGGK
+894 
-904 FKMPTFDVSLPKV
+904 
-917 NLPEGGIELKR
+917 
-928 PDLKGGRME
+928 
-937 MPDIDVS
+937 
-944 LPKGKLEGGIELE
+944 
-957 GPDVKGGKFK
+957 
-967 TPSFDVSL
+967 
-975 PKVTLPEGGSKL
+975 
-987 KGPEL
+987 
-992 KGGRMEMPD
+992 
-1001 IDVSLP
+1001 
-1007 KGHFEGVVEVE
+1007 
-1018 GPDVKGGKFKT
+1018 
-1029 PSFDVSLPKVNLPE
+1029 
-1043 GGVKL
+1043 GVKL
-1048 KGPELKGGRMEMPDI
+1048 KGPELKGGKMEIPDLN
-1063 DVSLPKAEGDLD
+1063 VSLPRGKVEGGV
-1075 IEGPDVKGG
+1075 EVQGPDVKGG

-1093 SLPKVNLPEGRVKL
+1093 SLPKVNLPEGDVKL

-1113 EGKMEMPD
+1113 G
-1121 IDISLPKA
+1121 
-1129 EGDLDIECPD
+1129 
-1139 VKGGKFKM
+1139 
-1147 PTLDVS
+1147 
-1153 LPRVNLPE
+1153 RR
-1161 GGVKLKGPDL
+1161 
-1171 KGEKMEMPDIDVS
+1171 MEMPDIDVS

-1202 GGKFKMPTFDV
+1202 GGKFKMPT
-1213 SLPKVNL
+1213 
-1220 PEGGAKLK
+1220 
-1228 GPELKGGRMEMPDI
+1228 
-1242 DVSLPKGKFE
+1242 
-1252 GGVEVQGPD
+1252 
-1261 FKGGKFKMPMLD
+1261 LD

-1286 KLKGPELKGGKMELP
+1286 KLKGPELKGGKIEGP
-1301 DVDVSLP
+1301 NIDVSLP
-1308 KVEADFDIEAPK
+1308 RGMVEGGVEVQGPD

-1335 PKVSLPE
+1335 PKVNLPE

-1350 ELKGGKMEIPD
+1350 ELKGRKMEIP
-1361 VDGTLPKVEGD
+1361 
-1372 FNIECPEVK
+1372 N
-1381 GGKMKIPTLDV
+1381 
-1392 SIPKVNL
+1392 
-1399 PKGGVQIKG
+1399 
-1408 SGLDGRKIEMPD
+1408 
-1420 LDISFPKGKAEGE
+1420 
-1433 IGIGKGGKFHMPSVD
+1433 
-1448 ISLPKIKTK
+1448 
-1457 GPEIN
+1457 
-1462 TEGPDGEGGKFKT
+1462 
-1475 PSFDVSLPKVNLP
+1475 
-1488 EGDVKLKCPELKGKM
+1488 
-1503 DIPDVDV
+1503 
-1510 SLPKVEGDFDI
+1510 
-1521 EGPHVKGRK
+1521 
-1530 FKMPTL
+1530 
-1536 DVSLPKA
+1536 
-1543 SLAKGEVKLK
+1543 
-1553 GPELKGGKMEISDI
+1553 I
-1567 DVSLP
+1567 DVSL
-1572 KQKVEGDVNFR
+1572 
-1583 GPDVKG
+1583 
-1589 GKFKMPSLDVS
+1589 S
-1600 IPKVNLPEGS
+1600 
-1610 VKLKGPEF
+1610 
-1618 SEAMTE
+1618 
-1624 MPALDMSFPRGKAG
+1624 
-1638 EIGFGGQVTKGGKF
+1638 
-1652 HVPSVD
+1652 
-1658 ISLPKVKTKGP
+1658 
-1669 EINTD
+1669 
-1674 GPDIEVAKVA
+1674 
-1684 MPMVDVSLPKVEG
+1684 
-1697 DLDIEG
+1697 
-1703 FDVKGGKFKLPAFD
+1703 
-1717 VSLPK
+1717 
-1722 VNLPESGLRVKGPE
+1722 
-1736 LKGGKMEIPDID
+1736 
-1748 VSLPKGKVEGHVDI
+1748 KGKVEGHVDI

-1777 DVSIPEVKGPNLE
+1777 DVSLPEVKGPNLE
-1790 GSKLDIPHIDVSLP
+1790 GSKLDIPDIDVCLP
-1804 KGKAGGEIGL
+1804 KGKARGEIGI

-1838 KGPDIEFQSPD
+1838 KGPDIDIQSPD
-1849 IKGGK
+1849 IKVGE

-1905 RGTVKLPTVDI
+1905 HGTVKLPTVDI

-1926 LTKPKGDDV
+1926 LPKPKGDDV

-1945 RPSSGGSFDLP
+1945 RPSSGGSFDSP
-1956 NVSLKVPSFTL
+1956 NVSFKVPSFTL

-1975 SGHLQVSGQSTE
+1975 SGQLEVSGQSSE
-1987 VDISLGEPSVELGL
+1987 VNISLGEPSVESGL
-2001 DSKVTS
+2001 ENKVTS
-2007 KKAKLKKPFIGIS
+2007 KKVKLKKPFIGIP
-2020 KTDADV
+2020 KMDADA
-2026 SVSCPELDVNIKK
+2026 SVSCPELDVNVKK
-2039 GGIDIP
+2039 GDIDIP
-2045 KPDTSVDVE
+2045 QPDTSVDVE
-2054 RKGRFH
+2054 RKGRFN

-2074 GFASKDGDLGKPSAD
+2074 GFASKDGDLGKPSGD
-2089 LEAQAKAKMPSV
+2089 LEAKAKAKIPSV
-2101 ELSLP
+2101 ELSLS

-2129 RTYEGEIPKKP
+2129 RTYEGGIPKKP

-2159 LESSSEREGTKFT
+2159 LESSYEREGTKFKI
-2172 MPNVDLSLPKGK
+2172 PHVDLSLPKGK
-2184 VGSMP
+2184 VDSMP
-2189 KSKPLK
+2189 KGKPLN
-2195 IETPEVELKMQSIDV
+2195 IETPEVELKMQSVDV

-2222 HGQGDFKTPHAV
+2222 HGQGDFKTPHAT
-2234 TDLPEATI
+2234 TDLPDATI
-2242 QRTDISIRKDKGDVH
+2242 QRIDISIRKDKSDVH
-2257 VKGEQTGLK
+2257 AKGEQTGLK

-2293 GVECHG
+2293 GLECHG

-2322 KTGGSVKSEHD
+2322 KTGVSVKSEHEI
-2333 VENIEPAVSGLTS
+2333 ENIEPGLTS
-2346 TIHNG
+2346 TIQNG
-2351 HKEGNINI
+2351 HKEGNMNI
-2359 QMPGVTLPSASV
+2359 QMPCVTLPSVSV
-2371 KGKEDSEESGLP
+2371 KSKEDSEESGLP
-2383 SSSSAI
+2383 SSCTAI

-2432 MEIRGPETKSEGP
+2432 MEIRGPETKYEGP

-2450 VFVLVNPSQRDDAKV
+2450 VFVLVNPSQRDEVTLNTGDAKV

-2478 VSTPGMSVYT
+2478 VSTPGMSVCT
-2488 SPLSSTDDTL
+2488 SQLRSTDDTL

-2503 SSKFHFETDTRL
+2503 SSKFHFETDARL

-2520 DEEVAA
+2520 DEGVAA

-2544 ASGDASLETATR
+2544 AAGDASLEIATR
-2556 LGKPSL
+2556 LGKPSS

-2602 DTSASPASFTMEF
+2602 DSSASPASFTMEF
-2615 SSSKVQTWSEG
+2615 SSSKVQTWSKG

-2667 RRGELGGEANMSGS
+2667 RRGELGGEANMLGS
-2681 FCQHSSDITTREV
+2681 FCQHSSGITTREV

-2707 KTTRTTRHSTPAE
+2707 KTTRTKRHSTPAE

>member
-1 MSSWRGHNDDNS
+1 
-13 QDSDREGDD
+13 
-22 GHVHSA
+22 
-28 SRDHAVKDKK
+28 
-38 RSPPSSRPPAG
+38 
-49 PQRNPHHSA
+49 
-58 SAEERESPER
+58 
-68 VEQKEKL
+68 
-75 HAELKKVLSQ
+75 
-85 KRSHLRASTCQL
+85 
-97 TQSEMDPE
+97 MDPE

-111 DQTPVEAAEPPV
+111 DQTTVEAAEPPV

-255 REKRREELV
+255 KEKRREELV

-303 AKRKIRFPRMKIK
+303 PKRKIRFPRMKIK
-316 SQSGG
+316 SHGG

-326 RLEAKVKVSPAEIP
+326 GLKAKVKVSPAEIP
-340 GAKAKA
+340 GVKAKA

-386 PAGKGVDVEMG
+386 PAGKVVDVEMG
-397 GVSLNSPDVDF
+397 GESLNSPDVDF
-408 ALPSIKADTTLPAQ
+408 ALPSFKADTTLLAQ

-469 LVCDLDET
+469 LVGDLDET
-477 DDDKRKVKAE
+477 DDKMKVKAG

-499 GSGIVLPEAHV
+499 GSSTVLPEAHV

-545 KPGMDFSVSNVD
+545 KPGMDFSVSDVD
-557 LHVERIPDEVE
+557 FNVERIPDEVE
-568 GSFKGPEISMPTLDV
+568 GSFKGPEISMPKLDF
-583 SLPKMG
+583 SLPKIG

-595 AGAGSD
+595 ASAGSE

-625 TLPNFNGSQSQKV
+625 TLPNFNVSQSQKG
-638 NLTGPGA
+638 NLTGPGV

-662 DVDLDMPD
+662 DVDPEMPD

-684 IKLKGPDFKKGKMDF
+684 IKLKGTDFKEGKMDF

-714 IELEGPDI
+714 LELEGPDI

-739 NLPEGGVKLKGPP
+739 NLPE
-752 FKGKMD
+752 
-758 TAYIDVSI
+758 S
-766 PKEKFEGG
+766 
-774 IEVEGPDIK
+774 
-783 GGKFK
+783 
-788 TPSFDVSLPKVN
+788 
-800 LPEGDVKLKCPE
+800 
-812 LKGKMDIPDVDVSP
+812 
-826 PKVEGDFDIKGPDV
+826 
-840 KGGKFKM
+840 
-847 PKLDVSLPQVN
+847 
-858 LPEGGVKLKGP
+858 
-869 QLKGKMETAN
+869 
-879 VDVSLPKG
+879 
-887 KFKGDIE
+887 
-894 LEGADVKGGK
+894 
-904 FKMPTFDVSLPKV
+904 
-917 NLPEGGIELKR
+917 
-928 PDLKGGRME
+928 
-937 MPDIDVS
+937 
-944 LPKGKLEGGIELE
+944 
-957 GPDVKGGKFK
+957 
-967 TPSFDVSL
+967 
-975 PKVTLPEGGSKL
+975 
-987 KGPEL
+987 
-992 KGGRMEMPD
+992 
-1001 IDVSLP
+1001 
-1007 KGHFEGVVEVE
+1007 
-1018 GPDVKGGKFKT
+1018 
-1029 PSFDVSLPKVNLPE
+1029 
-1043 GGVKL
+1043 GVKL
-1048 KGPELKGGRMEMPDI
+1048 KGPELKGGKMEIPDLN
-1063 DVSLPKAEGDLD
+1063 VSLPRGKVEGGV
-1075 IEGPDVKGG
+1075 EVQGPDVKGG

-1093 SLPKVNLPEGRVKL
+1093 SLPKVNLPEGDVKL

-1113 EGKMEMPD
+1113 G
-1121 IDISLPKA
+1121 
-1129 EGDLDIECPD
+1129 
-1139 VKGGKFKM
+1139 
-1147 PTLDVS
+1147 
-1153 LPRVNLPE
+1153 RR
-1161 GGVKLKGPDL
+1161 
-1171 KGEKMEMPDIDVS
+1171 MEMPDIDVS

-1202 GGKFKMPTFDV
+1202 GGKFKMPTLDV

-1220 PEGGAKLK
+1220 PEGGVKLK
-1228 GPELKGGRMEMPDI
+1228 GPELKGRRMEMPDI

-1261 FKGGKFKMPMLD
+1261 VKGGKFKMPTLD

-1286 KLKGPELKGGKMELP
+1286 KLKGPELKGGKIEGP
-1301 DVDVSLP
+1301 NIDVSLP
-1308 KVEADFDIEAPK
+1308 RGMVEGGVEVQGPD

-1335 PKVSLPE
+1335 PKVNLPE

-1350 ELKGGKMEIPD
+1350 ELKGRKMEIP
-1361 VDGTLPKVEGD
+1361 
-1372 FNIECPEVK
+1372 N
-1381 GGKMKIPTLDV
+1381 
-1392 SIPKVNL
+1392 
-1399 PKGGVQIKG
+1399 
-1408 SGLDGRKIEMPD
+1408 
-1420 LDISFPKGKAEGE
+1420 
-1433 IGIGKGGKFHMPSVD
+1433 
-1448 ISLPKIKTK
+1448 
-1457 GPEIN
+1457 
-1462 TEGPDGEGGKFKT
+1462 
-1475 PSFDVSLPKVNLP
+1475 
-1488 EGDVKLKCPELKGKM
+1488 
-1503 DIPDVDV
+1503 
-1510 SLPKVEGDFDI
+1510 
-1521 EGPHVKGRK
+1521 
-1530 FKMPTL
+1530 
-1536 DVSLPKA
+1536 
-1543 SLAKGEVKLK
+1543 
-1553 GPELKGGKMEISDI
+1553 I
-1567 DVSLP
+1567 DVSL
-1572 KQKVEGDVNFR
+1572 
-1583 GPDVKG
+1583 
-1589 GKFKMPSLDVS
+1589 S
-1600 IPKVNLPEGS
+1600 
-1610 VKLKGPEF
+1610 
-1618 SEAMTE
+1618 
-1624 MPALDMSFPRGKAG
+1624 
-1638 EIGFGGQVTKGGKF
+1638 
-1652 HVPSVD
+1652 
-1658 ISLPKVKTKGP
+1658 
-1669 EINTD
+1669 
-1674 GPDIEVAKVA
+1674 
-1684 MPMVDVSLPKVEG
+1684 
-1697 DLDIEG
+1697 
-1703 FDVKGGKFKLPAFD
+1703 
-1717 VSLPK
+1717 
-1722 VNLPESGLRVKGPE
+1722 
-1736 LKGGKMEIPDID
+1736 
-1748 VSLPKGKVEGHVDI
+1748 KGKVEGHVDI

-1777 DVSIPEVKGPNLE
+1777 DVSLPEVKGPNLE
-1790 GSKLDIPHIDVSLP
+1790 GSKLDIPDIDVCLP
-1804 KGKAGGEIGL
+1804 KGKARGEIGI

-1838 KGPDIEFQSPD
+1838 KGPDIDIQSPD
-1849 IKGGK
+1849 IKVGE

-1905 RGTVKLPTVDI
+1905 HGTVKLPTVDI

-1926 LTKPKGDDV
+1926 LPKPKGDDV

-1945 RPSSGGSFDLP
+1945 RPSSGGSFDSP
-1956 NVSLKVPSFTL
+1956 NVSFKVPSFTL

-1975 SGHLQVSGQSTE
+1975 SGQLEVSGQSSE
-1987 VDISLGEPSVELGL
+1987 VNISLGEPSVESGL
-2001 DSKVTS
+2001 ENKVTS
-2007 KKAKLKKPFIGIS
+2007 KKVKLKKPFIGIP
-2020 KTDADV
+2020 KMDADA
-2026 SVSCPELDVNIKK
+2026 SVSCPELDVNVKK
-2039 GGIDIP
+2039 GDIDIP
-2045 KPDTSVDVE
+2045 QPDTSVDVE
-2054 RKGRFH
+2054 RKGRFN

-2074 GFASKDGDLGKPSAD
+2074 GFASKDGDLGKPSGD
-2089 LEAQAKAKMPSV
+2089 LEAKAKAKIPSV
-2101 ELSLP
+2101 ELSLS

-2129 RTYEGEIPKKP
+2129 RTYEGGIPKKP

-2159 LESSSEREGTKFT
+2159 LESSYEREGTKFKI
-2172 MPNVDLSLPKGK
+2172 PHVDLSLPKGK
-2184 VGSMP
+2184 VDSMP
-2189 KSKPLK
+2189 KGKPLN
-2195 IETPEVELKMQSIDV
+2195 IETPEVELKMQSVDV

-2222 HGQGDFKTPHAV
+2222 HGQGDFKTPHAT
-2234 TDLPEATI
+2234 TDLPDATI
-2242 QRTDISIRKDKGDVH
+2242 QRIDISIRKDKSDVH
-2257 VKGEQTGLK
+2257 AKGEQTGLK

-2293 GVECHG
+2293 GLECHG

-2322 KTGGSVKSEHD
+2322 KTGVSVKSEHEI
-2333 VENIEPAVSGLTS
+2333 ENIEPGLTS
-2346 TIHNG
+2346 TIQNG
-2351 HKEGNINI
+2351 HKEGNMNI
-2359 QMPGVTLPSASV
+2359 QMPCVTLPSVSV
-2371 KGKEDSEESGLP
+2371 KSKEDSEESGLP
-2383 SSSSAI
+2383 SSCTAI

-2432 MEIRGPETKSEGP
+2432 MEIRGPETKYEGP

-2450 VFVLVNPSQRDDAKV
+2450 VFVLVNPSQRDEVTLNTGDAKV

-2478 VSTPGMSVYT
+2478 VSTPGMSVCT
-2488 SPLSSTDDTL
+2488 SQLRSTDDTL

-2503 SSKFHFETDTRL
+2503 SSKFHFETDARL

-2520 DEEVAA
+2520 DEGVAA

-2544 ASGDASLETATR
+2544 AAGDASLEIATR
-2556 LGKPSL
+2556 LGKPSS

-2602 DTSASPASFTMEF
+2602 DSSASPASFTMEF
-2615 SSSKVQTWSEG
+2615 SSSKVQTWSKG

-2667 RRGELGGEANMSGS
+2667 RRGELGGEANMLGS
-2681 FCQHSSDITTREV
+2681 FCQHSSGITTREV

-2707 KTTRTTRHSTPAE
+2707 KTTRTKRHSTPAE

>member
-1 MSSWRGHNDDNS
+1 
-13 QDSDREGDD
+13 
-22 GHVHSA
+22 
-28 SRDHAVKDKK
+28 
-38 RSPPSSRPPAG
+38 
-49 PQRNPHHSA
+49 
-58 SAEERESPER
+58 
-68 VEQKEKL
+68 
-75 HAELKKVLSQ
+75 
-85 KRSHLRASTCQL
+85 
-97 TQSEMDPE
+97 MDPE

-111 DQTPVEAAEPPV
+111 DQTTVEAAEPPV

-255 REKRREELV
+255 KEKRREELV

-303 AKRKIRFPRMKIK
+303 PKRKIRFPRMKIK
-316 SQSGG
+316 SHGG

-326 RLEAKVKVSPAEIP
+326 GLKAKVKVSPAEIP
-340 GAKAKA
+340 GVKAKA

-386 PAGKGVDVEMG
+386 PAGKVVDVEMG
-397 GVSLNSPDVDF
+397 GESLNSPDVDF
-408 ALPSIKADTTLPAQ
+408 ALPSFKADTTLLAQ

-469 LVCDLDET
+469 LVGDLDET
-477 DDDKRKVKAE
+477 DDKMKVKAG

-499 GSGIVLPEAHV
+499 GSSTVLPEAHV

-545 KPGMDFSVSNVD
+545 KPGMDFSVSDVD
-557 LHVERIPDEVE
+557 FNVERIPDEVE
-568 GSFKGPEISMPTLDV
+568 GSFKGPEISMPKLDF
-583 SLPKMG
+583 SLPKIG

-595 AGAGSD
+595 ASAGSE

-625 TLPNFNGSQSQKV
+625 TLPNFNVSQSQKG
-638 NLTGPGA
+638 NLTGPGV

-662 DVDLDMPD
+662 DVDPEMPD

-684 IKLKGPDFKKGKMDF
+684 IKLKGTDFKEGKMDF

-714 IELEGPDI
+714 LELEGPDI

-739 NLPEGGVKLKGPP
+739 NLPE
-752 FKGKMD
+752 
-758 TAYIDVSI
+758 S
-766 PKEKFEGG
+766 
-774 IEVEGPDIK
+774 
-783 GGKFK
+783 
-788 TPSFDVSLPKVN
+788 
-800 LPEGDVKLKCPE
+800 
-812 LKGKMDIPDVDVSP
+812 
-826 PKVEGDFDIKGPDV
+826 
-840 KGGKFKM
+840 
-847 PKLDVSLPQVN
+847 
-858 LPEGGVKLKGP
+858 
-869 QLKGKMETAN
+869 
-879 VDVSLPKG
+879 
-887 KFKGDIE
+887 
-894 LEGADVKGGK
+894 
-904 FKMPTFDVSLPKV
+904 
-917 NLPEGGIELKR
+917 
-928 PDLKGGRME
+928 
-937 MPDIDVS
+937 
-944 LPKGKLEGGIELE
+944 
-957 GPDVKGGKFK
+957 
-967 TPSFDVSL
+967 
-975 PKVTLPEGGSKL
+975 
-987 KGPEL
+987 
-992 KGGRMEMPD
+992 
-1001 IDVSLP
+1001 
-1007 KGHFEGVVEVE
+1007 
-1018 GPDVKGGKFKT
+1018 
-1029 PSFDVSLPKVNLPE
+1029 
-1043 GGVKL
+1043 GVKL
-1048 KGPELKGGRMEMPDI
+1048 KGPELKGGKMEIPDLN
-1063 DVSLPKAEGDLD
+1063 VSLPRGKVEGGV
-1075 IEGPDVKGG
+1075 EVQGPDVKGG

-1093 SLPKVNLPEGRVKL
+1093 SLPKVNLPEGDVKL

-1113 EGKMEMPD
+1113 G
-1121 IDISLPKA
+1121 
-1129 EGDLDIECPD
+1129 
-1139 VKGGKFKM
+1139 
-1147 PTLDVS
+1147 
-1153 LPRVNLPE
+1153 RR
-1161 GGVKLKGPDL
+1161 
-1171 KGEKMEMPDIDVS
+1171 MEMPDIDVS

-1202 GGKFKMPTFDV
+1202 GGKFKMPT
-1213 SLPKVNL
+1213 
-1220 PEGGAKLK
+1220 
-1228 GPELKGGRMEMPDI
+1228 
-1242 DVSLPKGKFE
+1242 
-1252 GGVEVQGPD
+1252 
-1261 FKGGKFKMPMLD
+1261 LD

-1286 KLKGPELKGGKMELP
+1286 KLKGPELKGR
-1301 DVDVSLP
+1301 
-1308 KVEADFDIEAPK
+1308 
-1320 VKGGKFKMPTLDVSL
+1320 
-1335 PKVSLPE
+1335 
-1342 GGVKLKGP
+1342 
-1350 ELKGGKMEIPD
+1350 KMEIP
-1361 VDGTLPKVEGD
+1361 
-1372 FNIECPEVK
+1372 N
-1381 GGKMKIPTLDV
+1381 
-1392 SIPKVNL
+1392 
-1399 PKGGVQIKG
+1399 
-1408 SGLDGRKIEMPD
+1408 
-1420 LDISFPKGKAEGE
+1420 
-1433 IGIGKGGKFHMPSVD
+1433 
-1448 ISLPKIKTK
+1448 
-1457 GPEIN
+1457 
-1462 TEGPDGEGGKFKT
+1462 
-1475 PSFDVSLPKVNLP
+1475 
-1488 EGDVKLKCPELKGKM
+1488 
-1503 DIPDVDV
+1503 
-1510 SLPKVEGDFDI
+1510 
-1521 EGPHVKGRK
+1521 
-1530 FKMPTL
+1530 
-1536 DVSLPKA
+1536 
-1543 SLAKGEVKLK
+1543 
-1553 GPELKGGKMEISDI
+1553 I
-1567 DVSLP
+1567 DVSL
-1572 KQKVEGDVNFR
+1572 
-1583 GPDVKG
+1583 
-1589 GKFKMPSLDVS
+1589 S
-1600 IPKVNLPEGS
+1600 
-1610 VKLKGPEF
+1610 
-1618 SEAMTE
+1618 
-1624 MPALDMSFPRGKAG
+1624 
-1638 EIGFGGQVTKGGKF
+1638 
-1652 HVPSVD
+1652 
-1658 ISLPKVKTKGP
+1658 
-1669 EINTD
+1669 
-1674 GPDIEVAKVA
+1674 
-1684 MPMVDVSLPKVEG
+1684 
-1697 DLDIEG
+1697 
-1703 FDVKGGKFKLPAFD
+1703 
-1717 VSLPK
+1717 
-1722 VNLPESGLRVKGPE
+1722 
-1736 LKGGKMEIPDID
+1736 
-1748 VSLPKGKVEGHVDI
+1748 KGKVEGHVDI

-1777 DVSIPEVKGPNLE
+1777 DVSLPEVKGPNLE
-1790 GSKLDIPHIDVSLP
+1790 GSKLDIPDIDVCLP
-1804 KGKAGGEIGL
+1804 KGKARGEIGI

-1838 KGPDIEFQSPD
+1838 KGPDIDIQSPD
-1849 IKGGK
+1849 IKVGE

-1905 RGTVKLPTVDI
+1905 HGTVKLPTVDI

-1926 LTKPKGDDV
+1926 LPKPKGDDV

-1945 RPSSGGSFDLP
+1945 RPSSGGSFDSP
-1956 NVSLKVPSFTL
+1956 NVSFKVPSFTL

-1975 SGHLQVSGQSTE
+1975 SGQLEVSGQSSE
-1987 VDISLGEPSVELGL
+1987 VNISLGEPSVESGL
-2001 DSKVTS
+2001 ENKVTS
-2007 KKAKLKKPFIGIS
+2007 KKVKLKKPFIGIP
-2020 KTDADV
+2020 KMDADA
-2026 SVSCPELDVNIKK
+2026 SVSCPELDVNVKK
-2039 GGIDIP
+2039 GDIDIP
-2045 KPDTSVDVE
+2045 QPDTSVDVE
-2054 RKGRFH
+2054 RKGRFN

-2074 GFASKDGDLGKPSAD
+2074 GFASKDGDLGKPSGD
-2089 LEAQAKAKMPSV
+2089 LEAKAKAKIPSV
-2101 ELSLP
+2101 ELSLS

-2129 RTYEGEIPKKP
+2129 RTYEGGIPKKP

-2159 LESSSEREGTKFT
+2159 LESSYEREGTKFKI
-2172 MPNVDLSLPKGK
+2172 PHVDLSLPKGK
-2184 VGSMP
+2184 VDSMP
-2189 KSKPLK
+2189 KGKPLN
-2195 IETPEVELKMQSIDV
+2195 IETPEVELKMQSVDV

-2222 HGQGDFKTPHAV
+2222 HGQGDFKTPHAT
-2234 TDLPEATI
+2234 TDLPDATI
-2242 QRTDISIRKDKGDVH
+2242 QRIDISIRKDKSDVH
-2257 VKGEQTGLK
+2257 AKGEQTGLK

-2293 GVECHG
+2293 GLECHG

-2322 KTGGSVKSEHD
+2322 KTGVSVKSEHEI
-2333 VENIEPAVSGLTS
+2333 ENIEPGLTS
-2346 TIHNG
+2346 TIQNG
-2351 HKEGNINI
+2351 HKEGNMNI
-2359 QMPGVTLPSASV
+2359 QMPCVTLPSVSV
-2371 KGKEDSEESGLP
+2371 KSKEDSEESGLP
-2383 SSSSAI
+2383 SSCTAI

-2432 MEIRGPETKSEGP
+2432 MEIRGPETKYEGP

-2450 VFVLVNPSQRDDAKV
+2450 VFVLVNPSQRDEVTLNTGDAKV

-2478 VSTPGMSVYT
+2478 VSTPGMSVCT
-2488 SPLSSTDDTL
+2488 SQLRSTDDTL

-2503 SSKFHFETDTRL
+2503 SSKFHFETDARL

-2520 DEEVAA
+2520 DEGVAA

-2544 ASGDASLETATR
+2544 AAGDASLEIATR
-2556 LGKPSL
+2556 LGKPSS

-2602 DTSASPASFTMEF
+2602 DSSASPASFTMEF
-2615 SSSKVQTWSEG
+2615 SSSKVQTWSKG

-2667 RRGELGGEANMSGS
+2667 RRGELGGEANMLGS
-2681 FCQHSSDITTREV
+2681 FCQHSSGITTREV

-2707 KTTRTTRHSTPAE
+2707 KTTRTKRHSTPAE

>member
-1 MSSWRGHNDDNS
+1 
-13 QDSDREGDD
+13 
-22 GHVHSA
+22 
-28 SRDHAVKDKK
+28 
-38 RSPPSSRPPAG
+38 
-49 PQRNPHHSA
+49 
-58 SAEERESPER
+58 
-68 VEQKEKL
+68 
-75 HAELKKVLSQ
+75 
-85 KRSHLRASTCQL
+85 
-97 TQSEMDPE
+97 MDPE

-111 DQTPVEAAEPPV
+111 DQTTVEAAEPPV

-255 REKRREELV
+255 KEKRREELV

-303 AKRKIRFPRMKIK
+303 PKRKIRFPRMKIK
-316 SQSGG
+316 SHGG

-326 RLEAKVKVSPAEIP
+326 GLKAKVKVSPAEIP
-340 GAKAKA
+340 GVKAKA

-386 PAGKGVDVEMG
+386 PAGKVVDVEMG
-397 GVSLNSPDVDF
+397 GESLNSPDVDF
-408 ALPSIKADTTLPAQ
+408 ALPSFKADTTLLAQ

-469 LVCDLDET
+469 LVGDLDET
-477 DDDKRKVKAE
+477 DDKMKVKAG

-499 GSGIVLPEAHV
+499 GSSTVLPEAHV

-545 KPGMDFSVSNVD
+545 KPGMDFSVSDVD
-557 LHVERIPDEVE
+557 FNVERIPDEVE
-568 GSFKGPEISMPTLDV
+568 GSFKGPEISMPKLDF
-583 SLPKMG
+583 SLPKIG

-595 AGAGSD
+595 ASAGSE

-625 TLPNFNGSQSQKV
+625 TLPNFNVSQSQKG
-638 NLTGPGA
+638 NLTGPGV

-662 DVDLDMPD
+662 DVDPEMPD

-684 IKLKGPDFKKGKMDF
+684 IKLKGTDFKEGKMDF

-714 IELEGPDI
+714 LELEGPDI

-739 NLPEGGVKLKGPP
+739 NLPESGVKLKGP
-752 FKGKMD
+752 
-758 TAYIDVSI
+758 
-766 PKEKFEGG
+766 EL
-774 IEVEGPDIK
+774 K
-783 GGKFK
+783 GGKMEI
-788 TPSFDVSLPKVN
+788 PDLNVSLPR
-800 LPEGDVKLKCPE
+800 G
-812 LKGKMDIPDVDVSP
+812 
-826 PKVEGDFDIKGPDV
+826 KVEGGVEVQGPDV

-847 PKLDVSLPQVN
+847 P
-858 LPEGGVKLKGP
+858 
-869 QLKGKMETAN
+869 
-879 VDVSLPKG
+879 
-887 KFKGDIE
+887 
-894 LEGADVKGGK
+894 
-904 FKMPTFDVSLPKV
+904 
-917 NLPEGGIELKR
+917 
-928 PDLKGGRME
+928 
-937 MPDIDVS
+937 
-944 LPKGKLEGGIELE
+944 
-957 GPDVKGGKFK
+957 
-967 TPSFDVSL
+967 
-975 PKVTLPEGGSKL
+975 TL
-987 KGPEL
+987 
-992 KGGRMEMPD
+992 
-1001 IDVSLP
+1001 
-1007 KGHFEGVVEVE
+1007 
-1018 GPDVKGGKFKT
+1018 
-1029 PSFDVSLPKVNLPE
+1029 DVSLPKVNLPE

-1063 DVSLPKAEGDLD
+1063 DVSLPKGKFEGGV
-1075 IEGPDVKGG
+1075 EVQGPDVKGG

-1093 SLPKVNLPEGRVKL
+1093 SLPKVNLPEG
-1107 KGPELK
+1107 
-1113 EGKMEMPD
+1113 
-1121 IDISLPKA
+1121 
-1129 EGDLDIECPD
+1129 
-1139 VKGGKFKM
+1139 
-1147 PTLDVS
+1147 
-1153 LPRVNLPE
+1153 
-1161 GGVKLKGPDL
+1161 
-1171 KGEKMEMPDIDVS
+1171 
-1184 LPKGK
+1184 
-1189 FEGGVEVQGPDVK
+1189 
-1202 GGKFKMPTFDV
+1202 
-1213 SLPKVNL
+1213 
-1220 PEGGAKLK
+1220 
-1228 GPELKGGRMEMPDI
+1228 
-1242 DVSLPKGKFE
+1242 
-1252 GGVEVQGPD
+1252 
-1261 FKGGKFKMPMLD
+1261 
-1273 VSLPKVNLPEGGV
+1273 GV
-1286 KLKGPELKGGKMELP
+1286 KLKGPELKGR
-1301 DVDVSLP
+1301 
-1308 KVEADFDIEAPK
+1308 
-1320 VKGGKFKMPTLDVSL
+1320 
-1335 PKVSLPE
+1335 
-1342 GGVKLKGP
+1342 
-1350 ELKGGKMEIPD
+1350 KMEIP
-1361 VDGTLPKVEGD
+1361 
-1372 FNIECPEVK
+1372 N
-1381 GGKMKIPTLDV
+1381 
-1392 SIPKVNL
+1392 
-1399 PKGGVQIKG
+1399 
-1408 SGLDGRKIEMPD
+1408 
-1420 LDISFPKGKAEGE
+1420 
-1433 IGIGKGGKFHMPSVD
+1433 
-1448 ISLPKIKTK
+1448 
-1457 GPEIN
+1457 
-1462 TEGPDGEGGKFKT
+1462 
-1475 PSFDVSLPKVNLP
+1475 
-1488 EGDVKLKCPELKGKM
+1488 
-1503 DIPDVDV
+1503 
-1510 SLPKVEGDFDI
+1510 
-1521 EGPHVKGRK
+1521 
-1530 FKMPTL
+1530 
-1536 DVSLPKA
+1536 
-1543 SLAKGEVKLK
+1543 
-1553 GPELKGGKMEISDI
+1553 I
-1567 DVSLP
+1567 DVSL
-1572 KQKVEGDVNFR
+1572 
-1583 GPDVKG
+1583 
-1589 GKFKMPSLDVS
+1589 S
-1600 IPKVNLPEGS
+1600 
-1610 VKLKGPEF
+1610 
-1618 SEAMTE
+1618 
-1624 MPALDMSFPRGKAG
+1624 
-1638 EIGFGGQVTKGGKF
+1638 
-1652 HVPSVD
+1652 
-1658 ISLPKVKTKGP
+1658 
-1669 EINTD
+1669 
-1674 GPDIEVAKVA
+1674 
-1684 MPMVDVSLPKVEG
+1684 
-1697 DLDIEG
+1697 
-1703 FDVKGGKFKLPAFD
+1703 
-1717 VSLPK
+1717 
-1722 VNLPESGLRVKGPE
+1722 
-1736 LKGGKMEIPDID
+1736 
-1748 VSLPKGKVEGHVDI
+1748 KGKVEGHVDI

-1777 DVSIPEVKGPNLE
+1777 DVSLPEVKGPNLE
-1790 GSKLDIPHIDVSLP
+1790 GSKLDIPDIDVCLP
-1804 KGKAGGEIGL
+1804 KGKARGEIGI

-1838 KGPDIEFQSPD
+1838 KGPDIDIQSPD
-1849 IKGGK
+1849 IKVGE

-1905 RGTVKLPTVDI
+1905 HGTVKLPTVDI

-1926 LTKPKGDDV
+1926 LPKPKGDDV

-1945 RPSSGGSFDLP
+1945 RPSSGGSFDSP
-1956 NVSLKVPSFTL
+1956 NVSFKVPSFTL

-1975 SGHLQVSGQSTE
+1975 SGQLEVSGQSSE
-1987 VDISLGEPSVELGL
+1987 VNISLGEPSVESGL
-2001 DSKVTS
+2001 ENKVTS
-2007 KKAKLKKPFIGIS
+2007 KKVKLKKPFIGIP
-2020 KTDADV
+2020 KMDADA
-2026 SVSCPELDVNIKK
+2026 SVSCPELDVNVKK
-2039 GGIDIP
+2039 GDIDIP
-2045 KPDTSVDVE
+2045 QPDTSVDVE
-2054 RKGRFH
+2054 RKGRFN

-2074 GFASKDGDLGKPSAD
+2074 GFASKDGDLGKPSGD
-2089 LEAQAKAKMPSV
+2089 LEAKAKAKIPSV
-2101 ELSLP
+2101 ELSLS

-2129 RTYEGEIPKKP
+2129 RTYEGGIPKKP

-2159 LESSSEREGTKFT
+2159 LESSYEREGTKFKI
-2172 MPNVDLSLPKGK
+2172 PHVDLSLPKGK
-2184 VGSMP
+2184 VDSMP
-2189 KSKPLK
+2189 KGKPLN
-2195 IETPEVELKMQSIDV
+2195 IETPEVELKMQSVDV

-2222 HGQGDFKTPHAV
+2222 HGQGDFKTPHAT
-2234 TDLPEATI
+2234 TDLPDATI
-2242 QRTDISIRKDKGDVH
+2242 QRIDISIRKDKSDVH
-2257 VKGEQTGLK
+2257 AKGEQTGLK

-2293 GVECHG
+2293 GLECHG

-2322 KTGGSVKSEHD
+2322 KTGVSVKSEHEI
-2333 VENIEPAVSGLTS
+2333 ENIEPGLTS
-2346 TIHNG
+2346 TIQNG
-2351 HKEGNINI
+2351 HKEGNMNI
-2359 QMPGVTLPSASV
+2359 QMPCVTLPSVSV
-2371 KGKEDSEESGLP
+2371 KSKEDSEESGLP
-2383 SSSSAI
+2383 SSCTAI

-2432 MEIRGPETKSEGP
+2432 MEIRGPETKYEGP

-2450 VFVLVNPSQRDDAKV
+2450 VFVLVNPSQRDEVTLNTGDAKV

-2478 VSTPGMSVYT
+2478 VSTPGMSVCT
-2488 SPLSSTDDTL
+2488 SQLRSTDDTL

-2503 SSKFHFETDTRL
+2503 SSKFHFETDARL

-2520 DEEVAA
+2520 DEGVAA

-2544 ASGDASLETATR
+2544 AAGDASLEIATR
-2556 LGKPSL
+2556 LGKPSS

-2602 DTSASPASFTMEF
+2602 DSSASPASFTMEF
-2615 SSSKVQTWSEG
+2615 SSSKVQTWSKG

-2667 RRGELGGEANMSGS
+2667 RRGELGGEANMLGS
-2681 FCQHSSDITTREV
+2681 FCQHSSGITTREV

-2707 KTTRTTRHSTPAE
+2707 KTTRTKRHSTPAE

>member
-1 MSSWRGHNDDNS
+1 
-13 QDSDREGDD
+13 
-22 GHVHSA
+22 
-28 SRDHAVKDKK
+28 
-38 RSPPSSRPPAG
+38 
-49 PQRNPHHSA
+49 
-58 SAEERESPER
+58 
-68 VEQKEKL
+68 
-75 HAELKKVLSQ
+75 
-85 KRSHLRASTCQL
+85 
-97 TQSEMDPE
+97 MDPE

-111 DQTPVEAAEPPV
+111 DQTTVEAAEPPV

-255 REKRREELV
+255 KEKRREELV

-303 AKRKIRFPRMKIK
+303 PKRKIRFPRMKIK
-316 SQSGG
+316 SHGG

-326 RLEAKVKVSPAEIP
+326 GLKAKVKVSPAEIP
-340 GAKAKA
+340 GVKAKA

-386 PAGKGVDVEMG
+386 PAGKVVDVEMG
-397 GVSLNSPDVDF
+397 GESLNSPDVDF
-408 ALPSIKADTTLPAQ
+408 ALPSFKADTTLLAQ

-469 LVCDLDET
+469 LVGDLDET
-477 DDDKRKVKAE
+477 DDKMKVKAG

-499 GSGIVLPEAHV
+499 GSSTVLPEAHV

-545 KPGMDFSVSNVD
+545 KPGMDFSVSDVD
-557 LHVERIPDEVE
+557 FNVERIPDEVE
-568 GSFKGPEISMPTLDV
+568 GSFKGPEISMPKLDF
-583 SLPKMG
+583 SLPKIG

-595 AGAGSD
+595 ASAGSE

-625 TLPNFNGSQSQKV
+625 TLPNFNVSQSQKG
-638 NLTGPGA
+638 NLTGPGV

-662 DVDLDMPD
+662 DVDPEMPD

-684 IKLKGPDFKKGKMDF
+684 IKLKGTDFKEGKMDF

-714 IELEGPDI
+714 LELEGPDI

-739 NLPEGGVKLKGPP
+739 NLPE
-752 FKGKMD
+752 
-758 TAYIDVSI
+758 S
-766 PKEKFEGG
+766 
-774 IEVEGPDIK
+774 
-783 GGKFK
+783 
-788 TPSFDVSLPKVN
+788 
-800 LPEGDVKLKCPE
+800 
-812 LKGKMDIPDVDVSP
+812 
-826 PKVEGDFDIKGPDV
+826 
-840 KGGKFKM
+840 
-847 PKLDVSLPQVN
+847 
-858 LPEGGVKLKGP
+858 
-869 QLKGKMETAN
+869 
-879 VDVSLPKG
+879 
-887 KFKGDIE
+887 
-894 LEGADVKGGK
+894 
-904 FKMPTFDVSLPKV
+904 
-917 NLPEGGIELKR
+917 
-928 PDLKGGRME
+928 
-937 MPDIDVS
+937 
-944 LPKGKLEGGIELE
+944 
-957 GPDVKGGKFK
+957 
-967 TPSFDVSL
+967 
-975 PKVTLPEGGSKL
+975 
-987 KGPEL
+987 
-992 KGGRMEMPD
+992 
-1001 IDVSLP
+1001 
-1007 KGHFEGVVEVE
+1007 
-1018 GPDVKGGKFKT
+1018 
-1029 PSFDVSLPKVNLPE
+1029 
-1043 GGVKL
+1043 GVKL
-1048 KGPELKGGRMEMPDI
+1048 KGPELKGGKMEIPDLN
-1063 DVSLPKAEGDLD
+1063 VSLPRGKVEGGV
-1075 IEGPDVKGG
+1075 EVQGPDVKGG

-1093 SLPKVNLPEGRVKL
+1093 SLPKVNLPEGDVKL

-1113 EGKMEMPD
+1113 G
-1121 IDISLPKA
+1121 
-1129 EGDLDIECPD
+1129 
-1139 VKGGKFKM
+1139 
-1147 PTLDVS
+1147 
-1153 LPRVNLPE
+1153 RR
-1161 GGVKLKGPDL
+1161 
-1171 KGEKMEMPDIDVS
+1171 MEMPDIDVS

-1202 GGKFKMPTFDV
+1202 GGKFKMPTLDV

-1220 PEGGAKLK
+1220 PEGGVKLK
-1228 GPELKGGRMEMPDI
+1228 GPELKGRRMEMPDI

-1261 FKGGKFKMPMLD
+1261 VKGGKFKMPTLDVSLPKVNLPEGGVKLKGPELQGVKIEMPDIDVSLPRGMVEGGVEVQGPDVKGGKFKMPTLD

-1286 KLKGPELKGGKMELP
+1286 KLKGPELKGR
-1301 DVDVSLP
+1301 
-1308 KVEADFDIEAPK
+1308 
-1320 VKGGKFKMPTLDVSL
+1320 
-1335 PKVSLPE
+1335 
-1342 GGVKLKGP
+1342 
-1350 ELKGGKMEIPD
+1350 KMEIP
-1361 VDGTLPKVEGD
+1361 
-1372 FNIECPEVK
+1372 N
-1381 GGKMKIPTLDV
+1381 
-1392 SIPKVNL
+1392 
-1399 PKGGVQIKG
+1399 
-1408 SGLDGRKIEMPD
+1408 
-1420 LDISFPKGKAEGE
+1420 
-1433 IGIGKGGKFHMPSVD
+1433 
-1448 ISLPKIKTK
+1448 
-1457 GPEIN
+1457 
-1462 TEGPDGEGGKFKT
+1462 
-1475 PSFDVSLPKVNLP
+1475 
-1488 EGDVKLKCPELKGKM
+1488 
-1503 DIPDVDV
+1503 
-1510 SLPKVEGDFDI
+1510 
-1521 EGPHVKGRK
+1521 
-1530 FKMPTL
+1530 
-1536 DVSLPKA
+1536 
-1543 SLAKGEVKLK
+1543 
-1553 GPELKGGKMEISDI
+1553 I
-1567 DVSLP
+1567 DVSL
-1572 KQKVEGDVNFR
+1572 
-1583 GPDVKG
+1583 
-1589 GKFKMPSLDVS
+1589 S
-1600 IPKVNLPEGS
+1600 
-1610 VKLKGPEF
+1610 
-1618 SEAMTE
+1618 
-1624 MPALDMSFPRGKAG
+1624 
-1638 EIGFGGQVTKGGKF
+1638 
-1652 HVPSVD
+1652 
-1658 ISLPKVKTKGP
+1658 
-1669 EINTD
+1669 
-1674 GPDIEVAKVA
+1674 
-1684 MPMVDVSLPKVEG
+1684 
-1697 DLDIEG
+1697 
-1703 FDVKGGKFKLPAFD
+1703 
-1717 VSLPK
+1717 
-1722 VNLPESGLRVKGPE
+1722 
-1736 LKGGKMEIPDID
+1736 
-1748 VSLPKGKVEGHVDI
+1748 KGKVEGHVDI

-1777 DVSIPEVKGPNLE
+1777 DVSLPEVKGPNLE
-1790 GSKLDIPHIDVSLP
+1790 GSKLDIPDIDVCLP
-1804 KGKAGGEIGL
+1804 KGKARGEIGI

-1838 KGPDIEFQSPD
+1838 KGPDIDIQSPD
-1849 IKGGK
+1849 IKVGE

-1905 RGTVKLPTVDI
+1905 HGTVKLPTVDI

-1926 LTKPKGDDV
+1926 LPKPKGDDV

-1945 RPSSGGSFDLP
+1945 RPSSGGSFDSP
-1956 NVSLKVPSFTL
+1956 NVSFKVPSFTL

-1975 SGHLQVSGQSTE
+1975 SGQLEVSGQSSE
-1987 VDISLGEPSVELGL
+1987 VNISLGEPSVESGL
-2001 DSKVTS
+2001 ENKVTS
-2007 KKAKLKKPFIGIS
+2007 KKVKLKKPFIGIP
-2020 KTDADV
+2020 KMDADA
-2026 SVSCPELDVNIKK
+2026 SVSCPELDVNVKK
-2039 GGIDIP
+2039 GDIDIP
-2045 KPDTSVDVE
+2045 QPDTSVDVE
-2054 RKGRFH
+2054 RKGRFN

-2074 GFASKDGDLGKPSAD
+2074 GFASKDGDLGKPSGD
-2089 LEAQAKAKMPSV
+2089 LEAKAKAKIPSV
-2101 ELSLP
+2101 ELSLS

-2129 RTYEGEIPKKP
+2129 RTYEGGIPKKP

-2159 LESSSEREGTKFT
+2159 LESSYEREGTKFKI
-2172 MPNVDLSLPKGK
+2172 PHVDLSLPKGK
-2184 VGSMP
+2184 VDSMP
-2189 KSKPLK
+2189 KGKPLN
-2195 IETPEVELKMQSIDV
+2195 IETPEVELKMQSVDV

-2222 HGQGDFKTPHAV
+2222 HGQGDFKTPHAT
-2234 TDLPEATI
+2234 TDLPDATI
-2242 QRTDISIRKDKGDVH
+2242 QRIDISIRKDKSDVH
-2257 VKGEQTGLK
+2257 AKGEQTGLK

-2293 GVECHG
+2293 GLECHG

-2322 KTGGSVKSEHD
+2322 KTGVSVKSEHEI
-2333 VENIEPAVSGLTS
+2333 ENIEPGLTS
-2346 TIHNG
+2346 TIQNG
-2351 HKEGNINI
+2351 HKEGNMNI
-2359 QMPGVTLPSASV
+2359 QMPCVTLPSVSV
-2371 KGKEDSEESGLP
+2371 KSKEDSEESGLP
-2383 SSSSAI
+2383 SSCTAI

-2432 MEIRGPETKSEGP
+2432 MEIRGPETKYEGP

-2450 VFVLVNPSQRDDAKV
+2450 VFVLVNPSQRDEVTLNTGDAKV

-2478 VSTPGMSVYT
+2478 VSTPGMSVCT
-2488 SPLSSTDDTL
+2488 SQLRSTDDTL

-2503 SSKFHFETDTRL
+2503 SSKFHFETDARL

-2520 DEEVAA
+2520 DEGVAA

-2544 ASGDASLETATR
+2544 AAGDASLEIATR
-2556 LGKPSL
+2556 LGKPSS

-2602 DTSASPASFTMEF
+2602 DSSASPASFTMEF
-2615 SSSKVQTWSEG
+2615 SSSKVQTWSKG

-2667 RRGELGGEANMSGS
+2667 RRGELGGEANMLGS
-2681 FCQHSSDITTREV
+2681 FCQHSSGITTREV

-2707 KTTRTTRHSTPAE
+2707 KTTRTKRHSTPAE

>member
-1 MSSWRGHNDDNS
+1 
-13 QDSDREGDD
+13 
-22 GHVHSA
+22 
-28 SRDHAVKDKK
+28 
-38 RSPPSSRPPAG
+38 
-49 PQRNPHHSA
+49 
-58 SAEERESPER
+58 
-68 VEQKEKL
+68 
-75 HAELKKVLSQ
+75 
-85 KRSHLRASTCQL
+85 
-97 TQSEMDPE
+97 MDPE

-111 DQTPVEAAEPPV
+111 DQTTVEAAEPPV

-255 REKRREELV
+255 KEKRREELV

-303 AKRKIRFPRMKIK
+303 PKRKIRFPRMKIK
-316 SQSGG
+316 SHGG

-326 RLEAKVKVSPAEIP
+326 GLKAKVKVSPAEIP
-340 GAKAKA
+340 GVKAKA

-386 PAGKGVDVEMG
+386 PAGKVVDVEMG
-397 GVSLNSPDVDF
+397 GESLNSPDVDF
-408 ALPSIKADTTLPAQ
+408 ALPSFKADTTLLAQ

-469 LVCDLDET
+469 LVGDLDET
-477 DDDKRKVKAE
+477 DDKMKVKAG

-499 GSGIVLPEAHV
+499 GSSTVLPEAHV

-545 KPGMDFSVSNVD
+545 KPGMDFSVSDVD
-557 LHVERIPDEVE
+557 FNVERIPDEVE
-568 GSFKGPEISMPTLDV
+568 GSFKGPEISMPKLDF
-583 SLPKMG
+583 SLPKIG

-595 AGAGSD
+595 ASAGSE

-625 TLPNFNGSQSQKV
+625 TLPNFNVSQSQKG
-638 NLTGPGA
+638 NLTGPGV

-662 DVDLDMPD
+662 DVDPEMPD

-684 IKLKGPDFKKGKMDF
+684 IKLKGTDFKEGKMDF

-714 IELEGPDI
+714 LELEGPDI

-739 NLPEGGVKLKGPP
+739 NLPE
-752 FKGKMD
+752 
-758 TAYIDVSI
+758 S
-766 PKEKFEGG
+766 
-774 IEVEGPDIK
+774 
-783 GGKFK
+783 
-788 TPSFDVSLPKVN
+788 
-800 LPEGDVKLKCPE
+800 
-812 LKGKMDIPDVDVSP
+812 
-826 PKVEGDFDIKGPDV
+826 
-840 KGGKFKM
+840 
-847 PKLDVSLPQVN
+847 
-858 LPEGGVKLKGP
+858 
-869 QLKGKMETAN
+869 
-879 VDVSLPKG
+879 
-887 KFKGDIE
+887 
-894 LEGADVKGGK
+894 
-904 FKMPTFDVSLPKV
+904 
-917 NLPEGGIELKR
+917 
-928 PDLKGGRME
+928 
-937 MPDIDVS
+937 
-944 LPKGKLEGGIELE
+944 
-957 GPDVKGGKFK
+957 
-967 TPSFDVSL
+967 
-975 PKVTLPEGGSKL
+975 
-987 KGPEL
+987 
-992 KGGRMEMPD
+992 
-1001 IDVSLP
+1001 
-1007 KGHFEGVVEVE
+1007 
-1018 GPDVKGGKFKT
+1018 
-1029 PSFDVSLPKVNLPE
+1029 
-1043 GGVKL
+1043 GVKL
-1048 KGPELKGGRMEMPDI
+1048 KGPELKGGKMEIPDLN
-1063 DVSLPKAEGDLD
+1063 VSLPRGKVEGGV
-1075 IEGPDVKGG
+1075 EVQGPDVKGG

-1093 SLPKVNLPEGRVKL
+1093 SLPKVNLPEGDVKL

-1113 EGKMEMPD
+1113 G
-1121 IDISLPKA
+1121 
-1129 EGDLDIECPD
+1129 
-1139 VKGGKFKM
+1139 
-1147 PTLDVS
+1147 
-1153 LPRVNLPE
+1153 RR
-1161 GGVKLKGPDL
+1161 
-1171 KGEKMEMPDIDVS
+1171 MEMPDIDVS

-1202 GGKFKMPTFDV
+1202 GGKFKMPTLDV

-1220 PEGGAKLK
+1220 PEGGVKLKGPELKGGKMEGPDVDVSLPKVEADFDIEAPKVKGGKFKMPTLDVSLPNVTLPEGGVKLK

-1261 FKGGKFKMPMLD
+1261 VKGGKFKMPTLD

-1286 KLKGPELKGGKMELP
+1286 KLKGPELKGR
-1301 DVDVSLP
+1301 
-1308 KVEADFDIEAPK
+1308 
-1320 VKGGKFKMPTLDVSL
+1320 
-1335 PKVSLPE
+1335 
-1342 GGVKLKGP
+1342 
-1350 ELKGGKMEIPD
+1350 KMEIP
-1361 VDGTLPKVEGD
+1361 
-1372 FNIECPEVK
+1372 N
-1381 GGKMKIPTLDV
+1381 
-1392 SIPKVNL
+1392 
-1399 PKGGVQIKG
+1399 
-1408 SGLDGRKIEMPD
+1408 
-1420 LDISFPKGKAEGE
+1420 
-1433 IGIGKGGKFHMPSVD
+1433 
-1448 ISLPKIKTK
+1448 
-1457 GPEIN
+1457 
-1462 TEGPDGEGGKFKT
+1462 
-1475 PSFDVSLPKVNLP
+1475 
-1488 EGDVKLKCPELKGKM
+1488 
-1503 DIPDVDV
+1503 
-1510 SLPKVEGDFDI
+1510 
-1521 EGPHVKGRK
+1521 
-1530 FKMPTL
+1530 
-1536 DVSLPKA
+1536 
-1543 SLAKGEVKLK
+1543 
-1553 GPELKGGKMEISDI
+1553 I
-1567 DVSLP
+1567 DVSL
-1572 KQKVEGDVNFR
+1572 
-1583 GPDVKG
+1583 
-1589 GKFKMPSLDVS
+1589 S
-1600 IPKVNLPEGS
+1600 
-1610 VKLKGPEF
+1610 
-1618 SEAMTE
+1618 
-1624 MPALDMSFPRGKAG
+1624 
-1638 EIGFGGQVTKGGKF
+1638 
-1652 HVPSVD
+1652 
-1658 ISLPKVKTKGP
+1658 
-1669 EINTD
+1669 
-1674 GPDIEVAKVA
+1674 
-1684 MPMVDVSLPKVEG
+1684 
-1697 DLDIEG
+1697 
-1703 FDVKGGKFKLPAFD
+1703 
-1717 VSLPK
+1717 
-1722 VNLPESGLRVKGPE
+1722 
-1736 LKGGKMEIPDID
+1736 
-1748 VSLPKGKVEGHVDI
+1748 KGKVEGHVDI

-1777 DVSIPEVKGPNLE
+1777 DVSLPEVKGPNLE
-1790 GSKLDIPHIDVSLP
+1790 GSKLDIPDIDVCLP
-1804 KGKAGGEIGL
+1804 KGKARGEIGI

-1838 KGPDIEFQSPD
+1838 KGPDIDIQSPD
-1849 IKGGK
+1849 IKVGE

-1905 RGTVKLPTVDI
+1905 HGTVKLPTVDI

-1926 LTKPKGDDV
+1926 LPKPKGDDV

-1945 RPSSGGSFDLP
+1945 RPSSGGSFDSP
-1956 NVSLKVPSFTL
+1956 NVSFKVPSFTL

-1975 SGHLQVSGQSTE
+1975 SGQLEVSGQSSE
-1987 VDISLGEPSVELGL
+1987 VNISLGEPSVESGL
-2001 DSKVTS
+2001 ENKVTS
-2007 KKAKLKKPFIGIS
+2007 KKVKLKKPFIGIP
-2020 KTDADV
+2020 KMDADA
-2026 SVSCPELDVNIKK
+2026 SVSCPELDVNVKK
-2039 GGIDIP
+2039 GDIDIP
-2045 KPDTSVDVE
+2045 QPDTSVDVE
-2054 RKGRFH
+2054 RKGRFN

-2074 GFASKDGDLGKPSAD
+2074 GFASKDGDLGKPSGD
-2089 LEAQAKAKMPSV
+2089 LEAKAKAKIPSV
-2101 ELSLP
+2101 ELSLS

-2129 RTYEGEIPKKP
+2129 RTYEGGIPKKP

-2159 LESSSEREGTKFT
+2159 LESSYEREGTKFKI
-2172 MPNVDLSLPKGK
+2172 PHVDLSLPKGK
-2184 VGSMP
+2184 VDSMP
-2189 KSKPLK
+2189 KGKPLN
-2195 IETPEVELKMQSIDV
+2195 IETPEVELKMQSVDV

-2222 HGQGDFKTPHAV
+2222 HGQGDFKTPHAT
-2234 TDLPEATI
+2234 TDLPDATI
-2242 QRTDISIRKDKGDVH
+2242 QRIDISIRKDKSDVH
-2257 VKGEQTGLK
+2257 AKGEQTGLK

-2293 GVECHG
+2293 GLECHG

-2322 KTGGSVKSEHD
+2322 KTGVSVKSEHEI
-2333 VENIEPAVSGLTS
+2333 ENIEPGLTS
-2346 TIHNG
+2346 TIQNG
-2351 HKEGNINI
+2351 HKEGNMNI
-2359 QMPGVTLPSASV
+2359 QMPCVTLPSVSV
-2371 KGKEDSEESGLP
+2371 KSKEDSEESGLP
-2383 SSSSAI
+2383 SSCTAI

-2432 MEIRGPETKSEGP
+2432 MEIRGPETKYEGP

-2450 VFVLVNPSQRDDAKV
+2450 VFVLVNPSQRDEVTLNTGDAKV

-2478 VSTPGMSVYT
+2478 VSTPGMSVCT
-2488 SPLSSTDDTL
+2488 SQLRSTDDTL

-2503 SSKFHFETDTRL
+2503 SSKFHFETDARL

-2520 DEEVAA
+2520 DEGVAA

-2544 ASGDASLETATR
+2544 AAGDASLEIATR
-2556 LGKPSL
+2556 LGKPSS

-2602 DTSASPASFTMEF
+2602 DSSASPASFTMEF
-2615 SSSKVQTWSEG
+2615 SSSKVQTWSKG

-2667 RRGELGGEANMSGS
+2667 RRGELGGEANMLGS
-2681 FCQHSSDITTREV
+2681 FCQHSSGITTREV

-2707 KTTRTTRHSTPAE
+2707 KTTRTKRHSTPAE

>member
-1 MSSWRGHNDDNS
+1 
-13 QDSDREGDD
+13 
-22 GHVHSA
+22 
-28 SRDHAVKDKK
+28 
-38 RSPPSSRPPAG
+38 
-49 PQRNPHHSA
+49 
-58 SAEERESPER
+58 
-68 VEQKEKL
+68 
-75 HAELKKVLSQ
+75 
-85 KRSHLRASTCQL
+85 
-97 TQSEMDPE
+97 MDPE

-111 DQTPVEAAEPPV
+111 DQTTVEAAEPPV

-255 REKRREELV
+255 KEKRREELV

-303 AKRKIRFPRMKIK
+303 PKRKIRFPRMKIK
-316 SQSGG
+316 SHGG

-326 RLEAKVKVSPAEIP
+326 GLKAKVKVSPAEIP
-340 GAKAKA
+340 GVKAKA

-386 PAGKGVDVEMG
+386 PAGKVVDVEMG
-397 GVSLNSPDVDF
+397 GESLNSPDVDF
-408 ALPSIKADTTLPAQ
+408 ALPSFKADTTLLAQ

-469 LVCDLDET
+469 LVGDLDET
-477 DDDKRKVKAE
+477 DDKMKVKAG

-499 GSGIVLPEAHV
+499 GSSTVLPEAHV

-545 KPGMDFSVSNVD
+545 KPGMDFSVSDVD
-557 LHVERIPDEVE
+557 FNVERIPDEVE
-568 GSFKGPEISMPTLDV
+568 GSFKGPEISMPKLDF
-583 SLPKMG
+583 SLPKIG

-595 AGAGSD
+595 ASAGSE

-625 TLPNFNGSQSQKV
+625 TLPNFNVSQSQKG
-638 NLTGPGA
+638 NLTGPGV

-662 DVDLDMPD
+662 DVDPEMPD

-684 IKLKGPDFKKGKMDF
+684 IKLKGTDFKEGKMDF

-714 IELEGPDI
+714 LELEGPDI

-739 NLPEGGVKLKGPP
+739 NLPE
-752 FKGKMD
+752 
-758 TAYIDVSI
+758 S
-766 PKEKFEGG
+766 
-774 IEVEGPDIK
+774 
-783 GGKFK
+783 
-788 TPSFDVSLPKVN
+788 
-800 LPEGDVKLKCPE
+800 
-812 LKGKMDIPDVDVSP
+812 
-826 PKVEGDFDIKGPDV
+826 
-840 KGGKFKM
+840 
-847 PKLDVSLPQVN
+847 
-858 LPEGGVKLKGP
+858 
-869 QLKGKMETAN
+869 
-879 VDVSLPKG
+879 
-887 KFKGDIE
+887 
-894 LEGADVKGGK
+894 
-904 FKMPTFDVSLPKV
+904 
-917 NLPEGGIELKR
+917 
-928 PDLKGGRME
+928 
-937 MPDIDVS
+937 
-944 LPKGKLEGGIELE
+944 
-957 GPDVKGGKFK
+957 
-967 TPSFDVSL
+967 
-975 PKVTLPEGGSKL
+975 
-987 KGPEL
+987 
-992 KGGRMEMPD
+992 
-1001 IDVSLP
+1001 
-1007 KGHFEGVVEVE
+1007 
-1018 GPDVKGGKFKT
+1018 
-1029 PSFDVSLPKVNLPE
+1029 
-1043 GGVKL
+1043 GVKL
-1048 KGPELKGGRMEMPDI
+1048 KGPELKGGKMEIPDLN
-1063 DVSLPKAEGDLD
+1063 VSLPRGKVEGGV
-1075 IEGPDVKGG
+1075 EVQGPDVKGG

-1093 SLPKVNLPEGRVKL
+1093 SLPKVNLPEGDVKL

-1113 EGKMEMPD
+1113 G
-1121 IDISLPKA
+1121 
-1129 EGDLDIECPD
+1129 
-1139 VKGGKFKM
+1139 
-1147 PTLDVS
+1147 
-1153 LPRVNLPE
+1153 RR
-1161 GGVKLKGPDL
+1161 
-1171 KGEKMEMPDIDVS
+1171 MEMPDIDVS

-1202 GGKFKMPTFDV
+1202 GGKFKMPTLDV

-1220 PEGGAKLK
+1220 PEGGVKLK
-1228 GPELKGGRMEMPDI
+1228 GPELKGRRMEMPDI

-1261 FKGGKFKMPMLD
+1261 VKGGKFKMPTLD

-1286 KLKGPELKGGKMELP
+1286 KLKGPELKGR
-1301 DVDVSLP
+1301 
-1308 KVEADFDIEAPK
+1308 
-1320 VKGGKFKMPTLDVSL
+1320 
-1335 PKVSLPE
+1335 
-1342 GGVKLKGP
+1342 
-1350 ELKGGKMEIPD
+1350 KMEIP
-1361 VDGTLPKVEGD
+1361 
-1372 FNIECPEVK
+1372 N
-1381 GGKMKIPTLDV
+1381 
-1392 SIPKVNL
+1392 
-1399 PKGGVQIKG
+1399 
-1408 SGLDGRKIEMPD
+1408 
-1420 LDISFPKGKAEGE
+1420 
-1433 IGIGKGGKFHMPSVD
+1433 
-1448 ISLPKIKTK
+1448 
-1457 GPEIN
+1457 
-1462 TEGPDGEGGKFKT
+1462 
-1475 PSFDVSLPKVNLP
+1475 
-1488 EGDVKLKCPELKGKM
+1488 
-1503 DIPDVDV
+1503 
-1510 SLPKVEGDFDI
+1510 
-1521 EGPHVKGRK
+1521 
-1530 FKMPTL
+1530 
-1536 DVSLPKA
+1536 
-1543 SLAKGEVKLK
+1543 
-1553 GPELKGGKMEISDI
+1553 I
-1567 DVSLP
+1567 DVSL
-1572 KQKVEGDVNFR
+1572 
-1583 GPDVKG
+1583 
-1589 GKFKMPSLDVS
+1589 S
-1600 IPKVNLPEGS
+1600 
-1610 VKLKGPEF
+1610 
-1618 SEAMTE
+1618 
-1624 MPALDMSFPRGKAG
+1624 
-1638 EIGFGGQVTKGGKF
+1638 
-1652 HVPSVD
+1652 
-1658 ISLPKVKTKGP
+1658 
-1669 EINTD
+1669 
-1674 GPDIEVAKVA
+1674 
-1684 MPMVDVSLPKVEG
+1684 
-1697 DLDIEG
+1697 
-1703 FDVKGGKFKLPAFD
+1703 
-1717 VSLPK
+1717 
-1722 VNLPESGLRVKGPE
+1722 
-1736 LKGGKMEIPDID
+1736 
-1748 VSLPKGKVEGHVDI
+1748 KGKVEGHVDI

-1777 DVSIPEVKGPNLE
+1777 DVSLPEVKGPNLE
-1790 GSKLDIPHIDVSLP
+1790 GSKLDIPDIDVCLP
-1804 KGKAGGEIGL
+1804 KGKARGEIGI

-1838 KGPDIEFQSPD
+1838 KGPDIDIQSPD
-1849 IKGGK
+1849 IKVGE

-1905 RGTVKLPTVDI
+1905 HGTVKLPTVDI

-1926 LTKPKGDDV
+1926 LPKPKGDDV

-1945 RPSSGGSFDLP
+1945 RPSSGGSFDSP
-1956 NVSLKVPSFTL
+1956 NVSFKVPSFTL

-1975 SGHLQVSGQSTE
+1975 SGQLEVSGQSSE
-1987 VDISLGEPSVELGL
+1987 VNISLGEPSVESGL
-2001 DSKVTS
+2001 ENKVTS
-2007 KKAKLKKPFIGIS
+2007 KKVKLKKPFIGIP
-2020 KTDADV
+2020 KMDADA
-2026 SVSCPELDVNIKK
+2026 SVSCPELDVNVKK
-2039 GGIDIP
+2039 GDIDIP
-2045 KPDTSVDVE
+2045 QPDTSVDVE
-2054 RKGRFH
+2054 RKGRFN

-2074 GFASKDGDLGKPSAD
+2074 GFASKDGDLGKPSGD
-2089 LEAQAKAKMPSV
+2089 LEAKAKAKIPSV
-2101 ELSLP
+2101 ELSLS

-2129 RTYEGEIPKKP
+2129 RTYEGGIPKKP

-2159 LESSSEREGTKFT
+2159 LESSYEREGTKFKI
-2172 MPNVDLSLPKGK
+2172 PHVDLSLPKGK
-2184 VGSMP
+2184 VDSMP
-2189 KSKPLK
+2189 KGKPLN
-2195 IETPEVELKMQSIDV
+2195 IETPEVELKMQSVDV

-2222 HGQGDFKTPHAV
+2222 HGQGDFKTPHAT
-2234 TDLPEATI
+2234 TDLPDATI
-2242 QRTDISIRKDKGDVH
+2242 QRIDISIRKDKSDVH
-2257 VKGEQTGLK
+2257 AKGEQTGLK

-2293 GVECHG
+2293 GLECHG

-2322 KTGGSVKSEHD
+2322 KTGVSVKSEHEI
-2333 VENIEPAVSGLTS
+2333 ENIEPGLTS
-2346 TIHNG
+2346 TIQNG
-2351 HKEGNINI
+2351 HKEGNMNI
-2359 QMPGVTLPSASV
+2359 QMPCVTLPSVSV
-2371 KGKEDSEESGLP
+2371 KSKEDSEESGLP
-2383 SSSSAI
+2383 SSCTAI

-2432 MEIRGPETKSEGP
+2432 MEIRGPETKYEGP

-2450 VFVLVNPSQRDDAKV
+2450 VFVLVNPSQRDEVTLNTGDAKV

-2478 VSTPGMSVYT
+2478 VSTPGMSVCT
-2488 SPLSSTDDTL
+2488 SQLRSTDDTL

-2503 SSKFHFETDTRL
+2503 SSKFHFETDARL

-2520 DEEVAA
+2520 DEGVAA

-2544 ASGDASLETATR
+2544 AAGDASLEIATR
-2556 LGKPSL
+2556 LGKPSS

-2602 DTSASPASFTMEF
+2602 DSSASPASFTMEF
-2615 SSSKVQTWSEG
+2615 SSSKVQTWSKG

-2667 RRGELGGEANMSGS
+2667 RRGELGGEANMLGS
-2681 FCQHSSDITTREV
+2681 FCQHSSGITTREV

-2707 KTTRTTRHSTPAE
+2707 KTTRTKRHSTPAE

>member
-739 NLPEGGVKLKGPP
+739 NLPEGGVKLP
-752 FKGKMD
+752 
-758 TAYIDVSI
+758 
-766 PKEKFEGG
+766 
-774 IEVEGPDIK
+774 
-783 GGKFK
+783 
-788 TPSFDVSLPKVN
+788 
-800 LPEGDVKLKCPE
+800 
-812 LKGKMDIPDVDVSP
+812 
-826 PKVEGDFDIKGPDV
+826 
-840 KGGKFKM
+840 
-847 PKLDVSLPQVN
+847 
-858 LPEGGVKLKGP
+858 
-869 QLKGKMETAN
+869 
-879 VDVSLPKG
+879 
-887 KFKGDIE
+887 
-894 LEGADVKGGK
+894 
-904 FKMPTFDVSLPKV
+904 
-917 NLPEGGIELKR
+917 R
-928 PDLKGGRME
+928 
-937 MPDIDVS
+937 
-944 LPKGKLEGGIELE
+944 
-957 GPDVKGGKFK
+957 
-967 TPSFDVSL
+967 
-975 PKVTLPEGGSKL
+975 
-987 KGPEL
+987 
-992 KGGRMEMPD
+992 
-1001 IDVSLP
+1001 
-1007 KGHFEGVVEVE
+1007 
-1018 GPDVKGGKFKT
+1018 
-1029 PSFDVSLPKVNLPE
+1029 VNLPE

-1048 KGPELKGGRMEMPDI
+1048 KGPELKEGRMEMPDF

-1075 IEGPDVKGG
+1075 IE
-1084 KFKMPTLDV
+1084 
-1093 SLPKVNLPEGRVKL
+1093 
-1107 KGPELK
+1107 
-1113 EGKMEMPD
+1113 
-1121 IDISLPKA
+1121 
-1129 EGDLDIECPD
+1129 
-1139 VKGGKFKM
+1139 
-1147 PTLDVS
+1147 
-1153 LPRVNLPE
+1153 
-1161 GGVKLKGPDL
+1161 
-1171 KGEKMEMPDIDVS
+1171 
-1184 LPKGK
+1184 
-1189 FEGGVEVQGPDVK
+1189 GPDVK

-1228 GPELKGGRMEMPDI
+1228 GPELKGGRMEMPDIDVSLPTVEADFDIEAPKVKGGKFKMPTFDISLPKVNLPEGGAKLKGPELKGVRMEMPDI